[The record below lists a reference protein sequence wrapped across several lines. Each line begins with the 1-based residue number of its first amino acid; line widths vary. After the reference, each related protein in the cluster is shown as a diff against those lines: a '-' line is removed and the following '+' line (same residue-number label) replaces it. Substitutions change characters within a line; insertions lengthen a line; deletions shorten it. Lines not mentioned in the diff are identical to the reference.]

1 MTNETIDQTTTPD
14 QTLNQTDFVPQRFI
28 NNLQAAFIKVD
39 NAVASFDPDQKP
51 IVDKNDRDNRQAFEK
66 ISQLREEYANKAIK
80 NPTKKNQYFSDF
92 INKSNDLINKDNL
105 IAVDSSVDSFKKF
118 GDQRYQIFTSWV
130 SLQKDP
136 SKINTQQIQNFMENI
151 IQPPISDDKEKAE
164 FLRSAKQSFAGII
177 IGNQIRS
184 DEKFMGV
191 FDEFLKA
198 RQEAEKN
205 AEPTGGDWL
214 DIFLSFVFN
223 KKQSSDLKETLHQE
237 PRPDFEQN
245 IATTTTDIQGLPP
258 EARDLLDERGNFS
271 KFTLGDMEMLDVEGV
286 ADKDPNY
293 KFNQLLIHNNAL
305 SSVLMGSHSGI
316 EPEKVSLLYGDNG
329 GPEARHDWNATVG
342 YKNQQGS
349 NVATLINAH
358 LNNGSGLVIAGNENG
373 IKNPSFYLYKQDQ
386 LTGLKQ
392 ALSQEEIQNKV
403 DFMEFLAQNNAKLD
417 NLSEKEKEK
426 FQTEIGNFQKDRK
439 AYLDALG
446 SDHIAFVS
454 KKDPKHLALVTE
466 FGNGEVSYT
475 LKDYGKKQD
484 KALDGETKTTLQGS
498 LKYDGV
504 MFVDY
509 SNFKYTNVSK
519 SPDKGLG
526 ATNGVSHLEANFS
539 KVAVF
544 NLPNLNNLAITNYI
558 RRDLEDKLWAKGLS
572 PQEANKLIKDF
583 LNSNKELVG
592 KVSNFNK
599 AVAEAKNTGNY
610 DEVKKAQKDLEKSL
624 RKRESLEKEVAKK
637 LESRNDNK
645 NRMEAKAQANS
656 QKDKIFALINK
667 EASKEARAA
676 AFDPNLKGV
685 RSELSDKLEN
695 INKNLKDFGKSFDE
709 LKNGKNNDFSKAEET
724 LKALKDSVK
733 DLGINPEWISKIEN
747 LNAALNDFKNGKN
760 KDFSKVTQAKSDLE
774 NSIKDVI
781 INQKITDKVD
791 NLNQAVSETKLT
803 GNFSKVEQALAELK
817 NLSLDLG
824 KNSDLQFVRDGVRGT
839 LVGNGLSKTEATTL
853 TKNFSDI
860 RKELS
865 EKLFGKSN
873 NNNNGLKNN
882 EEPIYAQVNK
892 KKAGQATSPEEPIYA
907 QVARKM
913 SVKIDQLNEA
923 ASAINRKI
931 DRINKIASAGKGV
944 GGFSGAG
951 QSASPEEPIY
961 AQVAKKVSAKIDQLN
976 ESASAI
982 NRKIDRINKI
992 ASAGKGV
999 GGFSGAGQSASPEEP
1014 IYAQVAKKVRAKID
1028 QLNESASAINR
1039 KMDRINKIASAGKG
1053 VGGFRGAGQSASP
1066 EEPIYAQVAKKVRAK
1081 IDQLNESASAI
1092 NRKMDRINKIASA
1105 GKGVGGFSGAG
1116 QSASPEEPL
1125 YAQVAKKVRAKIDQL
1140 NESASAINRKIDR
1153 INKIASAGKGVG
1165 GFRGAGQSAS
1175 PEEPIYAQVAKKV
1188 SAKIDQLN
1196 ESASAINRKM
1206 DRINKIASAGKGVGG
1221 FSGAGQSASPE
1232 EPLYAQVAKKVSA
1245 KIDQLNESA
1254 SAINRK
1260 IDRINKIASAGKG
1273 VGGFSGA
1280 GQSASPEEPLYAQVA
1295 KKVRAKIDQLNESAS
1310 AINRKM
1316 DRINKIAS
1324 AGKGVGGFR
1333 GAGQSASPEEPLYA
1347 QVAKKVSA
1355 KIDQLNESAS
1365 AINRKIDRINKI
1377 ASAGKG
1383 VGGFRGAGQSA
1394 SPEEPLYA
1402 QVAKKV
1408 RAKIDQLNE
1417 SASAINRK
1425 IDRINK
1431 IASAGKGV
1439 GGFRGAGQSASPEE
1453 PLYAQV
1459 AKKVRAKIDQ
1469 LNESASAINR
1479 KIDRINKI
1487 ASAGKG
1493 VGGFSGAGQ
1502 SASPEEPLY
1511 AQVAKKVRAKIDQL
1525 NESASAINRKMD
1537 RINKIASA
1545 GKGVGGFRGAGQSA
1559 SPEEPLY
1566 AQVAKK
1572 VSAKIDQ
1579 LNESASAIN
1588 RKMDRI
1594 NKIASAGKGVGGFR
1608 GAGQSASPEEPIY
1621 AQVAKKVS
1629 AKIDQL
1635 NESASAINRKMD
1647 RINKIASAGKGVG
1660 GFRGAGQSASPEEPL
1675 YAQVAKKVSA
1685 KIDQLNESASAI
1697 NRKIDRIN
1705 KIASAGKGVGGFSGA
1720 GQSASPEE
1728 PIYAQVA
1735 KKVSAKI
1742 DQLNES
1748 ASAINRKIDRINKI
1762 ASAGKGV
1769 GGFSGAGQSASPEP
1783 IYATIDFDEAN
1794 QAGFS
1799 LRRSAAVNDLSK
1811 VGLSREQEL
1820 TRRIGDLNQAVSE
1833 AKAGH
1838 FDKLEQKI
1846 DELKDST
1853 KKNALKLW
1861 VESAKQVP
1869 TGLQAKLD
1877 NYATNSHTRIN
1888 SNVQSGT
1895 INEKATGMLTQKN
1908 PEWLKLVNDKIV
1920 AHNVGSAHLSEY
1932 DKIGFNQKNM
1942 KDYSDSFKFSTKLN
1956 NAVKDIKSSFVQFL
1970 TNTFSTGSYSLMKAN
1985 VEHGVKNTT
1994 KGGFQKS

>member
-1 MTNETIDQTTTPD
+1 MTNETIDQTTTP
-14 QTLNQTDFVPQRFI
+14 NQTDFVPQRFI
-28 NNLQAAFIKVD
+28 NNLQVAFIKVD

-80 NPTKKNQYFSDF
+80 NPAKKNQYFSDF

-105 IAVDSSVDSFKKF
+105 IAVDSSVESFRKF

-136 SKINTQQIQNFMENI
+136 SKINTQQIRNFMENI

-191 FDEFLKA
+191 FDESLKE

-205 AEPTGGDWL
+205 EEPAGGDWL

-223 KKQSSDLKETLHQE
+223 KKQSSDLKETLNQE

-245 IATTTTDIQGLPP
+245 LATTTTDIQGLPP

-305 SSVLMGSHSGI
+305 SSVLMGGHSSI
-316 EPEKVSLLYGDNG
+316 EPEKVSLLHGDNG

-342 YKNQQGS
+342 YKNQQGN

-358 LNNGSGLVIAGNENG
+358 LNNGSGLIIAGNEDG
-373 IKNPSFYLYKQDQ
+373 IKNPSFYLYKEDQ

-392 ALSQEEIQNKV
+392 AMSQEEIQNKV
-403 DFMEFLAQNNAKLD
+403 DFMEFLAKNNAKLD

-426 FQTEIGNFQKDRK
+426 FHTEIENFQKDRK

-446 SDHIAFVS
+446 NDHIAFVS

-466 FGNGEVSYT
+466 FSSGELSYT

-504 MFVDY
+504 MFVNY
-509 SNFKYTNVSK
+509 SNFKYTNASK
-519 SPDKGLG
+519 SPDKGVG
-526 ATNGVSHLEANFS
+526 ATNGVSHLEANLS

-558 RRDLEDKLWAKGLS
+558 RRDLEDKLLAKGLS
-572 PQEANKLIKDF
+572 PQESNKLIKDF
-583 LNSNKELVG
+583 LSSNKEMVG
-592 KVSNFNK
+592 KVLSFNK

-624 RKRESLEKEVAKK
+624 RKREHLEKEVAKK

-781 INQKITDKVD
+781 INQKITDKVN

-803 GNFSKVEQALAELK
+803 GSFSKVEQALAELK

-824 KNSDLQFVRDGVRGT
+824 KNSDLQSVKNSVNGT

-860 RKELS
+860 RKELN
-865 EKLFGKSN
+865 EKLFGNSNN

-892 KKAGQATSPEEPIYA
+892 KKTGQ
-907 QVARKM
+907 V
-913 SVKIDQLNEA
+913 
-923 ASAINRKI
+923 
-931 DRINKIASAGKGV
+931 
-944 GGFSGAG
+944 
-951 QSASPEEPIY
+951 ASPEEPIY

-976 ESASAI
+976 EAT
-982 NRKIDRINKI
+982 
-992 ASAGKGV
+992 
-999 GGFSGAGQSASPEEP
+999 
-1014 IYAQVAKKVRAKID
+1014 
-1028 QLNESASAINR
+1028 
-1039 KMDRINKIASAGKG
+1039 
-1053 VGGFRGAGQSASP
+1053 
-1066 EEPIYAQVAKKVRAK
+1066 
-1081 IDQLNESASAI
+1081 
-1092 NRKMDRINKIASA
+1092 
-1105 GKGVGGFSGAG
+1105 
-1116 QSASPEEPL
+1116 
-1125 YAQVAKKVRAKIDQL
+1125 
-1140 NESASAINRKIDR
+1140 
-1153 INKIASAGKGVG
+1153 
-1165 GFRGAGQSAS
+1165 
-1175 PEEPIYAQVAKKV
+1175 
-1188 SAKIDQLN
+1188 
-1196 ESASAINRKM
+1196 
-1206 DRINKIASAGKGVGG
+1206 
-1221 FSGAGQSASPE
+1221 
-1232 EPLYAQVAKKVSA
+1232 
-1245 KIDQLNESA
+1245 
-1254 SAINRK
+1254 
-1260 IDRINKIASAGKG
+1260 
-1273 VGGFSGA
+1273 
-1280 GQSASPEEPLYAQVA
+1280 
-1295 KKVRAKIDQLNESAS
+1295 
-1310 AINRKM
+1310 
-1316 DRINKIAS
+1316 
-1324 AGKGVGGFR
+1324 
-1333 GAGQSASPEEPLYA
+1333 
-1347 QVAKKVSA
+1347 
-1355 KIDQLNESAS
+1355 
-1365 AINRKIDRINKI
+1365 
-1377 ASAGKG
+1377 
-1383 VGGFRGAGQSA
+1383 
-1394 SPEEPLYA
+1394 
-1402 QVAKKV
+1402 
-1408 RAKIDQLNE
+1408 
-1417 SASAINRK
+1417 
-1425 IDRINK
+1425 
-1431 IASAGKGV
+1431 
-1439 GGFRGAGQSASPEE
+1439 
-1453 PLYAQV
+1453 
-1459 AKKVRAKIDQ
+1459 
-1469 LNESASAINR
+1469 
-1479 KIDRINKI
+1479 
-1487 ASAGKG
+1487 
-1493 VGGFSGAGQ
+1493 
-1502 SASPEEPLY
+1502 
-1511 AQVAKKVRAKIDQL
+1511 
-1525 NESASAINRKMD
+1525 
-1537 RINKIASA
+1537 
-1545 GKGVGGFRGAGQSA
+1545 
-1559 SPEEPLY
+1559 
-1566 AQVAKK
+1566 
-1572 VSAKIDQ
+1572 
-1579 LNESASAIN
+1579 
-1588 RKMDRI
+1588 
-1594 NKIASAGKGVGGFR
+1594 
-1608 GAGQSASPEEPIY
+1608 
-1621 AQVAKKVS
+1621 
-1629 AKIDQL
+1629 
-1635 NESASAINRKMD
+1635 
-1647 RINKIASAGKGVG
+1647 
-1660 GFRGAGQSASPEEPL
+1660 
-1675 YAQVAKKVSA
+1675 
-1685 KIDQLNESASAI
+1685 
-1697 NRKIDRIN
+1697 
-1705 KIASAGKGVGGFSGA
+1705 
-1720 GQSASPEE
+1720 
-1728 PIYAQVA
+1728 
-1735 KKVSAKI
+1735 
-1742 DQLNES
+1742 
-1748 ASAINRKIDRINKI
+1748 SAINRKIDRINKI

-1794 QAGFS
+1794 QAGFP
-1799 LRRSAAVNDLSK
+1799 LRRSAGVNDLSK
-1811 VGLSREQEL
+1811 VGLSREEEL

-1838 FDKLEQKI
+1838 FDNLEQKI

-1888 SNVQSGT
+1888 SNVQNGA
-1895 INEKATGMLTQKN
+1895 INERATGMLTQKN

-1920 AHNVGSAHLSEY
+1920 AHNVGSTNLSEY

-1970 TNTFSTGSYSLMKAN
+1970 TNAFSTGSYSLAKA
-1985 VEHGVKNTT
+1985 ELGVKNINT
-1994 KGGFQKS
+1994 KNGFQKS

>member
-14 QTLNQTDFVPQRFI
+14 QTLNPTDFVPQRFI
-28 NNLQAAFIKVD
+28 NNLQVAFLKVD
-39 NAVASFDPDQKP
+39 NAVASYDPDQKP

-136 SKINTQQIQNFMENI
+136 SKINTQQIQNFMENV

-184 DEKFMGV
+184 DQKFMGV
-191 FDEFLKA
+191 FDESLKA

-205 AEPTGGDWL
+205 TEPAGDWL

-245 IATTTTDIQGLPP
+245 LATTTTDIQGLPP

-305 SSVLMGSHSGI
+305 SSVLMGGHSSI

-342 YKNQQGS
+342 YKDQQGN

-358 LNNGSGLVIAGNENG
+358 LNNGSGLIIAGNENG
-373 IKNPSFYLYKQDQ
+373 IKNPSFYLYKEDQ

-392 ALSQEEIQNKV
+392 AMSQEEIQNKV
-403 DFMEFLAQNNAKLD
+403 DFMEFLTKNNAKLD

-426 FQTEIGNFQKDRK
+426 FQTEIENFQKDRK

-446 SDHIAFVS
+446 NDHIAFVS
-454 KKDPKHLALVTE
+454 KKDSKHLALITE

-484 KALDGETKTTLQGS
+484 KALDGEVKTTLQGS
-498 LKYDGV
+498 LKYDGM

-509 SNFKYTNVSK
+509 SNFKYTNASK
-519 SPDKGLG
+519 SPDKGVG

-558 RRDLEDKLWAKGLS
+558 RRDLEDKLWTKGLS

-583 LNSNKELVG
+583 LNSNKELVQ
-592 KVSNFNK
+592 KVSNFNQ

-624 RKRESLEKEVAKK
+624 RKREHLEKEVAKK

-667 EASKEARAA
+667 EASKEARAV

-724 LKALKDSVK
+724 LKTLKDSVK

-760 KDFSKVTQAKSDLE
+760 NDFSKVTQAKSDLE

-781 INQKITDKVD
+781 INQKITDKVE

-803 GNFSKVEQALAELK
+803 GDFSKVEQALAELK
-817 NLSLDLG
+817 NLSLDQKNESFNVG
-824 KNSDLQFVRDGVRGT
+824 KNSDLQSVRDSVRGT
-839 LVGNGLSKTEATTL
+839 LVGNGLSKTEATKL
-853 TKNFSDI
+853 SKNFSDI

-873 NNNNGLKNN
+873 SNGLKNN

-892 KKAGQATSPEEPIYA
+892 KKTGQAANPEEPIYA
-907 QVARKM
+907 QVAKKV
-913 SVKIDQLNEA
+913 SAKIDQLNEA
-923 ASAINRKI
+923 TSKINAKI

-951 QSASPEEPIY
+951 
-961 AQVAKKVSAKIDQLN
+961 
-976 ESASAI
+976 
-982 NRKIDRINKI
+982 R
-992 ASAGKGV
+992 
-999 GGFSGAGQSASPEEP
+999 
-1014 IYAQVAKKVRAKID
+1014 
-1028 QLNESASAINR
+1028 
-1039 KMDRINKIASAGKG
+1039 
-1053 VGGFRGAGQSASP
+1053 
-1066 EEPIYAQVAKKVRAK
+1066 
-1081 IDQLNESASAI
+1081 
-1092 NRKMDRINKIASA
+1092 
-1105 GKGVGGFSGAG
+1105 
-1116 QSASPEEPL
+1116 
-1125 YAQVAKKVRAKIDQL
+1125 
-1140 NESASAINRKIDR
+1140 
-1153 INKIASAGKGVG
+1153 
-1165 GFRGAGQSAS
+1165 
-1175 PEEPIYAQVAKKV
+1175 
-1188 SAKIDQLN
+1188 
-1196 ESASAINRKM
+1196 
-1206 DRINKIASAGKGVGG
+1206 
-1221 FSGAGQSASPE
+1221 
-1232 EPLYAQVAKKVSA
+1232 
-1245 KIDQLNESA
+1245 
-1254 SAINRK
+1254 
-1260 IDRINKIASAGKG
+1260 
-1273 VGGFSGA
+1273 
-1280 GQSASPEEPLYAQVA
+1280 
-1295 KKVRAKIDQLNESAS
+1295 
-1310 AINRKM
+1310 
-1316 DRINKIAS
+1316 
-1324 AGKGVGGFR
+1324 
-1333 GAGQSASPEEPLYA
+1333 
-1347 QVAKKVSA
+1347 
-1355 KIDQLNESAS
+1355 
-1365 AINRKIDRINKI
+1365 
-1377 ASAGKG
+1377 
-1383 VGGFRGAGQSA
+1383 
-1394 SPEEPLYA
+1394 
-1402 QVAKKV
+1402 
-1408 RAKIDQLNE
+1408 
-1417 SASAINRK
+1417 
-1425 IDRINK
+1425 
-1431 IASAGKGV
+1431 
-1439 GGFRGAGQSASPEE
+1439 
-1453 PLYAQV
+1453 
-1459 AKKVRAKIDQ
+1459 
-1469 LNESASAINR
+1469 
-1479 KIDRINKI
+1479 
-1487 ASAGKG
+1487 
-1493 VGGFSGAGQ
+1493 
-1502 SASPEEPLY
+1502 
-1511 AQVAKKVRAKIDQL
+1511 
-1525 NESASAINRKMD
+1525 
-1537 RINKIASA
+1537 
-1545 GKGVGGFRGAGQSA
+1545 
-1559 SPEEPLY
+1559 
-1566 AQVAKK
+1566 
-1572 VSAKIDQ
+1572 
-1579 LNESASAIN
+1579 
-1588 RKMDRI
+1588 
-1594 NKIASAGKGVGGFR
+1594 
-1608 GAGQSASPEEPIY
+1608 
-1621 AQVAKKVS
+1621 
-1629 AKIDQL
+1629 
-1635 NESASAINRKMD
+1635 
-1647 RINKIASAGKGVG
+1647 
-1660 GFRGAGQSASPEEPL
+1660 
-1675 YAQVAKKVSA
+1675 
-1685 KIDQLNESASAI
+1685 
-1697 NRKIDRIN
+1697 
-1705 KIASAGKGVGGFSGA
+1705 
-1720 GQSASPEE
+1720 
-1728 PIYAQVA
+1728 
-1735 KKVSAKI
+1735 
-1742 DQLNES
+1742 
-1748 ASAINRKIDRINKI
+1748 
-1762 ASAGKGV
+1762 
-1769 GGFSGAGQSASPEP
+1769 SASPEP

-1794 QAGFS
+1794 QAGFP
-1799 LRRSAAVNDLSK
+1799 LRRYAAVNDLSK

-1820 TRRIGDLNQAVSE
+1820 TRRIGDLSQAVSE
-1833 AKAGH
+1833 AKIGH

-1853 KKNALKLW
+1853 KNNASKLW

-1888 SNVQSGT
+1888 SNVQGGT
-1895 INEKATGMLTQKN
+1895 INEGATGMLTQKN

-1970 TNTFSTGSYSLMKAN
+1970 TNTFSQGSYNLMKAN
-1985 VEHGVKNTT
+1985 VEHGVKNINT
-1994 KGGFQKS
+1994 KSGFQKS

>member
-14 QTLNQTDFVPQRFI
+14 QTLNPTDFVPQRFI
-28 NNLQAAFIKVD
+28 NNLQVAFLKVD
-39 NAVASFDPDQKP
+39 EAVASFDPDQKP

-80 NPTKKNQYFSDF
+80 NPAKKNQYFSDF

-136 SKINTQQIQNFMENI
+136 SKINTQQIRNFMENI

-184 DEKFMGV
+184 DQKFMGV
-191 FDEFLKA
+191 FDESLKE

-205 AEPTGGDWL
+205 AEPAGDWL

-245 IATTTTDIQGLPP
+245 LATTTTDIQGLPP

-305 SSVLMGSHSGI
+305 SSVLMGGHSNI

-342 YKNQQGS
+342 YKDQQGS

-358 LNNGSGLVIAGNENG
+358 LNNGSGLIIAGNEDG
-373 IKNPSFYLYKQDQ
+373 IKNPSFYLYKEDQ

-392 ALSQEEIQNKV
+392 AMSQEEIQNKV
-403 DFMEFLAQNNAKLD
+403 DFMEFLAKNNAKLD

-426 FQTEIGNFQKDRK
+426 FQTEIEYFQKDRK

-446 SDHIAFVS
+446 NDHVAFVS

-484 KALDGETKTTLQGS
+484 KALDGEVKTTLQGS

-509 SNFKYTNVSK
+509 SNFKYTNASK
-519 SPDKGLG
+519 SPDKGVS

-558 RRDLEDKLWAKGLS
+558 RRDLEGKLWAKGLS

-592 KVSNFNK
+592 KVSNFNQ

-624 RKRESLEKEVAKK
+624 RKREHLEKEVAKK

-667 EASKEARAA
+667 EASKEARAV
-676 AFDPNLKGV
+676 AFDPNLKGI

-695 INKNLKDFGKSFDE
+695 INKNLKDFGKSFDDF
-709 LKNGKNNDFSKAEET
+709 KNGKNNDFSKAEET

-760 KDFSKVTQAKSDLE
+760 NDFSKVTQAKSDLE

-781 INQKITDKVD
+781 INQKITDKVE

-803 GNFSKVEQALAELK
+803 GDFSKVEQALAELK
-817 NLSLDLG
+817 NLSLDQKNESFNVG
-824 KNSDLQFVRDGVRGT
+824 KNSDLQSVRDSVRGT
-839 LVGNGLSKTEATTL
+839 LVGNGLSKTEATKL
-853 TKNFSDI
+853 SKNFSDI

-873 NNNNGLKNN
+873 NNSNGLKNN

-892 KKAGQATSPEEPIYA
+892 KKTGQVASPEEPIYA
-907 QVARKM
+907 QVAKKV
-913 SVKIDQLNEA
+913 SAKIDQLNEA
-923 ASAINRKI
+923 TSAINRKI

-951 QSASPEEPIY
+951 
-961 AQVAKKVSAKIDQLN
+961 
-976 ESASAI
+976 
-982 NRKIDRINKI
+982 R
-992 ASAGKGV
+992 
-999 GGFSGAGQSASPEEP
+999 
-1014 IYAQVAKKVRAKID
+1014 
-1028 QLNESASAINR
+1028 
-1039 KMDRINKIASAGKG
+1039 
-1053 VGGFRGAGQSASP
+1053 
-1066 EEPIYAQVAKKVRAK
+1066 
-1081 IDQLNESASAI
+1081 
-1092 NRKMDRINKIASA
+1092 
-1105 GKGVGGFSGAG
+1105 
-1116 QSASPEEPL
+1116 
-1125 YAQVAKKVRAKIDQL
+1125 
-1140 NESASAINRKIDR
+1140 
-1153 INKIASAGKGVG
+1153 
-1165 GFRGAGQSAS
+1165 
-1175 PEEPIYAQVAKKV
+1175 
-1188 SAKIDQLN
+1188 
-1196 ESASAINRKM
+1196 
-1206 DRINKIASAGKGVGG
+1206 
-1221 FSGAGQSASPE
+1221 
-1232 EPLYAQVAKKVSA
+1232 
-1245 KIDQLNESA
+1245 
-1254 SAINRK
+1254 
-1260 IDRINKIASAGKG
+1260 
-1273 VGGFSGA
+1273 
-1280 GQSASPEEPLYAQVA
+1280 
-1295 KKVRAKIDQLNESAS
+1295 
-1310 AINRKM
+1310 
-1316 DRINKIAS
+1316 
-1324 AGKGVGGFR
+1324 
-1333 GAGQSASPEEPLYA
+1333 
-1347 QVAKKVSA
+1347 
-1355 KIDQLNESAS
+1355 
-1365 AINRKIDRINKI
+1365 
-1377 ASAGKG
+1377 
-1383 VGGFRGAGQSA
+1383 
-1394 SPEEPLYA
+1394 
-1402 QVAKKV
+1402 
-1408 RAKIDQLNE
+1408 
-1417 SASAINRK
+1417 
-1425 IDRINK
+1425 
-1431 IASAGKGV
+1431 
-1439 GGFRGAGQSASPEE
+1439 
-1453 PLYAQV
+1453 
-1459 AKKVRAKIDQ
+1459 
-1469 LNESASAINR
+1469 
-1479 KIDRINKI
+1479 
-1487 ASAGKG
+1487 
-1493 VGGFSGAGQ
+1493 
-1502 SASPEEPLY
+1502 
-1511 AQVAKKVRAKIDQL
+1511 
-1525 NESASAINRKMD
+1525 
-1537 RINKIASA
+1537 
-1545 GKGVGGFRGAGQSA
+1545 
-1559 SPEEPLY
+1559 
-1566 AQVAKK
+1566 
-1572 VSAKIDQ
+1572 
-1579 LNESASAIN
+1579 
-1588 RKMDRI
+1588 
-1594 NKIASAGKGVGGFR
+1594 
-1608 GAGQSASPEEPIY
+1608 
-1621 AQVAKKVS
+1621 
-1629 AKIDQL
+1629 
-1635 NESASAINRKMD
+1635 
-1647 RINKIASAGKGVG
+1647 
-1660 GFRGAGQSASPEEPL
+1660 
-1675 YAQVAKKVSA
+1675 
-1685 KIDQLNESASAI
+1685 
-1697 NRKIDRIN
+1697 
-1705 KIASAGKGVGGFSGA
+1705 
-1720 GQSASPEE
+1720 
-1728 PIYAQVA
+1728 
-1735 KKVSAKI
+1735 
-1742 DQLNES
+1742 
-1748 ASAINRKIDRINKI
+1748 
-1762 ASAGKGV
+1762 
-1769 GGFSGAGQSASPEP
+1769 SASPEP

-1853 KKNALKLW
+1853 KKNAVKLW

-1888 SNVQSGT
+1888 SNVKNGT
-1895 INEKATGMLTQKN
+1895 INEKVTGMLTQKN
-1908 PEWLKLVNDKIV
+1908 PEWLKLLNDKIV
-1920 AHNVGSAHLSEY
+1920 AHNVGSTPLSEY

-1956 NAVKDIKSSFVQFL
+1956 NAVKDIKSNFVQFL
-1970 TNTFSTGSYSLMKAN
+1970 TNAFSQGSYNLMKAN
-1985 VEHGVKNTT
+1985 VELGVKNTNT

>member
-14 QTLNQTDFVPQRFI
+14 QTPNQTDFVPQRFI
-28 NNLQAAFIKVD
+28 NNLQVAFIKVD

-80 NPTKKNQYFSDF
+80 NPAKKNQYFSDF

-105 IAVDSSVDSFKKF
+105 IAVDSSVESFRKF
-118 GDQRYQIFTSWV
+118 GDQRYQNFTSWV

-136 SKINTQQIQNFMENI
+136 SKINTQQIRNFMENI

-184 DEKFMGV
+184 DQKFMGV
-191 FDEFLKA
+191 FDESLKE

-205 AEPTGGDWL
+205 AEPAGGDWL

-245 IATTTTDIQGLPP
+245 LATTTTDIQGLPP
-258 EARDLLDERGNFS
+258 EARDLLDERGNFF
-271 KFTLGDMEMLDVEGV
+271 KFTLGDVEMLDVEGV

-305 SSVLMGSHSGI
+305 SSVLMGGHSSI

-342 YKNQQGS
+342 YKDQQGS

-358 LNNGSGLVIAGNENG
+358 LHNGSGLIIAGNENG
-373 IKNPSFYLYKQDQ
+373 IKNPSFYLYKEDQ

-392 ALSQEEIQNKV
+392 AMSQEEIQNKV
-403 DFMEFLAQNNAKLD
+403 DFMEFLAKNNAKLD

-426 FQTEIGNFQKDRK
+426 FQTEIENFQKDRK

-446 SDHIAFVS
+446 NDHVAFVS

-484 KALDGETKTTLQGS
+484 KALDGETKTTLQGN

-509 SNFKYTNVSK
+509 SNFKYTNASK
-519 SPDKGLG
+519 SPDKGVG

-544 NLPNLNNLAITNYI
+544 NLPDLNNLAITNYI

-572 PQEANKLIKDF
+572 PQESNKLIKDF
-583 LNSNKELVG
+583 LNSNKEMVG

-624 RKRESLEKEVAKK
+624 RKREHLEKEVAKK

-676 AFDPNLKGV
+676 AFDPNLKGI

-709 LKNGKNNDFSKAEET
+709 LKNGKNKDFSKAEET

-760 KDFSKVTQAKSDLE
+760 KDFSKVAQAKSDLE

-803 GNFSKVEQALAELK
+803 GDFSKVEQALAELK
-817 NLSLDLG
+817 SLSLDQKNESFNVG
-824 KNSDLQFVRDGVRGT
+824 KNSDLQSVRDSVRGT

-853 TKNFSDI
+853 SKNFSDI
-860 RKELS
+860 RKELN
-865 EKLFGKSN
+865 EKLFGNSN

-882 EEPIYAQVNK
+882 TEPIYAQVNK
-892 KKAGQATSPEEPIYA
+892 KKTGQATSPEEPIYA
-907 QVARKM
+907 QVAKKV
-913 SVKIDQLNEA
+913 SAKIDQLNKA
-923 ASAINRKI
+923 TSAINRKI

-951 QSASPEEPIY
+951 
-961 AQVAKKVSAKIDQLN
+961 
-976 ESASAI
+976 
-982 NRKIDRINKI
+982 R
-992 ASAGKGV
+992 
-999 GGFSGAGQSASPEEP
+999 
-1014 IYAQVAKKVRAKID
+1014 
-1028 QLNESASAINR
+1028 
-1039 KMDRINKIASAGKG
+1039 
-1053 VGGFRGAGQSASP
+1053 
-1066 EEPIYAQVAKKVRAK
+1066 
-1081 IDQLNESASAI
+1081 
-1092 NRKMDRINKIASA
+1092 
-1105 GKGVGGFSGAG
+1105 
-1116 QSASPEEPL
+1116 
-1125 YAQVAKKVRAKIDQL
+1125 
-1140 NESASAINRKIDR
+1140 
-1153 INKIASAGKGVG
+1153 
-1165 GFRGAGQSAS
+1165 
-1175 PEEPIYAQVAKKV
+1175 
-1188 SAKIDQLN
+1188 
-1196 ESASAINRKM
+1196 
-1206 DRINKIASAGKGVGG
+1206 
-1221 FSGAGQSASPE
+1221 
-1232 EPLYAQVAKKVSA
+1232 
-1245 KIDQLNESA
+1245 
-1254 SAINRK
+1254 
-1260 IDRINKIASAGKG
+1260 
-1273 VGGFSGA
+1273 
-1280 GQSASPEEPLYAQVA
+1280 
-1295 KKVRAKIDQLNESAS
+1295 
-1310 AINRKM
+1310 
-1316 DRINKIAS
+1316 
-1324 AGKGVGGFR
+1324 
-1333 GAGQSASPEEPLYA
+1333 
-1347 QVAKKVSA
+1347 
-1355 KIDQLNESAS
+1355 
-1365 AINRKIDRINKI
+1365 
-1377 ASAGKG
+1377 
-1383 VGGFRGAGQSA
+1383 
-1394 SPEEPLYA
+1394 
-1402 QVAKKV
+1402 
-1408 RAKIDQLNE
+1408 
-1417 SASAINRK
+1417 
-1425 IDRINK
+1425 
-1431 IASAGKGV
+1431 
-1439 GGFRGAGQSASPEE
+1439 
-1453 PLYAQV
+1453 
-1459 AKKVRAKIDQ
+1459 
-1469 LNESASAINR
+1469 
-1479 KIDRINKI
+1479 
-1487 ASAGKG
+1487 
-1493 VGGFSGAGQ
+1493 
-1502 SASPEEPLY
+1502 
-1511 AQVAKKVRAKIDQL
+1511 
-1525 NESASAINRKMD
+1525 
-1537 RINKIASA
+1537 
-1545 GKGVGGFRGAGQSA
+1545 
-1559 SPEEPLY
+1559 
-1566 AQVAKK
+1566 
-1572 VSAKIDQ
+1572 
-1579 LNESASAIN
+1579 
-1588 RKMDRI
+1588 
-1594 NKIASAGKGVGGFR
+1594 
-1608 GAGQSASPEEPIY
+1608 
-1621 AQVAKKVS
+1621 
-1629 AKIDQL
+1629 
-1635 NESASAINRKMD
+1635 
-1647 RINKIASAGKGVG
+1647 
-1660 GFRGAGQSASPEEPL
+1660 
-1675 YAQVAKKVSA
+1675 
-1685 KIDQLNESASAI
+1685 
-1697 NRKIDRIN
+1697 
-1705 KIASAGKGVGGFSGA
+1705 
-1720 GQSASPEE
+1720 
-1728 PIYAQVA
+1728 
-1735 KKVSAKI
+1735 
-1742 DQLNES
+1742 
-1748 ASAINRKIDRINKI
+1748 
-1762 ASAGKGV
+1762 
-1769 GGFSGAGQSASPEP
+1769 SASPEP
-1783 IYATIDFDEAN
+1783 IYATIDFDETN

-1799 LRRSAAVNDLSK
+1799 LRRYAAVDDLSK

-1833 AKAGH
+1833 AKTGH
-1838 FDKLEQKI
+1838 FGSLEQKI

-1869 TGLQAKLD
+1869 ISLQAKLD

-1888 SNVQSGT
+1888 SNVHNGT

-1942 KDYSDSFKFSTKLN
+1942 KGYSDSFKFSTKLN
-1956 NAVKDIKSSFVQFL
+1956 NAVKDIKSGFVQFL

-1994 KGGFQKS
+1994 KSGFQKS

>member
-14 QTLNQTDFVPQRFI
+14 QTPNQTDFVPQRFI
-28 NNLQAAFIKVD
+28 NNLQVAFIKVD
-39 NAVASFDPDQKP
+39 NAVSSFDPDQKP

-80 NPTKKNQYFSDF
+80 NPAKKSQYFSDF

-105 IAVDSSVDSFKKF
+105 IAVDSSVESFKKF

-136 SKINTQQIQNFMENI
+136 SKINTQQIRNFMENI

-177 IGNQIRS
+177 IGNQIQS
-184 DEKFMGV
+184 DQKFMGV
-191 FDEFLKA
+191 FDESLKA

-205 AEPTGGDWL
+205 AEPAGGDWL

-223 KKQSSDLKETLHQE
+223 KKQSSDLKETLNQE

-245 IATTTTDIQGLPP
+245 LATTTTDIQGLPP
-258 EARDLLDERGNFS
+258 EARDLLDERGNFF
-271 KFTLGDMEMLDVEGV
+271 KFTLGDVEMLDVEGV

-305 SSVLMGSHSGI
+305 SSVLMGSHSNI

-349 NVATLINAH
+349 NVATLVNAH
-358 LNNGSGLVIAGNENG
+358 LNNGSGLIIAGNENG
-373 IKNPSFYLYKQDQ
+373 IKNPSFYLYKEDQ
-386 LTGLKQ
+386 LTGSQQ

-426 FQTEIGNFQKDRK
+426 FQTEIKDFQKDRK

-446 SDHIAFVS
+446 NDHIAFVS

-504 MFVDY
+504 MFVNY
-509 SNFKYTNVSK
+509 SNFKYTNASK
-519 SPDKGLG
+519 SPNKGVG

-572 PQEANKLIKDF
+572 SQEANKLIKDF
-583 LNSNKELVG
+583 LNSNKEMVG

-624 RKRESLEKEVAKK
+624 RKREHLEKEVAKK

-656 QKDKIFALINK
+656 QKDKIFALINQ
-667 EASKEARAA
+667 EASKEARVA

-709 LKNGKNNDFSKAEET
+709 LKNGKNDFSKAEET
-724 LKALKDSVK
+724 LKVLKDSVK

-760 KDFSKVTQAKSDLE
+760 NDFSKVTQAKSDLE

-803 GNFSKVEQALAELK
+803 GDFSKVEQALAELK
-817 NLSLDLG
+817 SLSLDQKNESFNVG
-824 KNSDLQFVRDGVRGT
+824 KNSDLQSVRDSVRGT
-839 LVGNGLSKTEATTL
+839 LVGNGLSKTEATKL
-853 TKNFSDI
+853 SKNFSDI
-860 RKELS
+860 RKELN
-865 EKLFGKSN
+865 EKLFGNSN
-873 NNNNGLKNN
+873 NNNNGLKNS

-907 QVARKM
+907 QVAKKV
-913 SVKIDQLNEA
+913 SAKIDQLNEA
-923 ASAINRKI
+923 TSAINRKI

-951 QSASPEEPIY
+951 RSASPE
-961 AQVAKKVSAKIDQLN
+961 
-976 ESASAI
+976 
-982 NRKIDRINKI
+982 
-992 ASAGKGV
+992 
-999 GGFSGAGQSASPEEP
+999 
-1014 IYAQVAKKVRAKID
+1014 
-1028 QLNESASAINR
+1028 
-1039 KMDRINKIASAGKG
+1039 
-1053 VGGFRGAGQSASP
+1053 
-1066 EEPIYAQVAKKVRAK
+1066 
-1081 IDQLNESASAI
+1081 
-1092 NRKMDRINKIASA
+1092 
-1105 GKGVGGFSGAG
+1105 
-1116 QSASPEEPL
+1116 
-1125 YAQVAKKVRAKIDQL
+1125 
-1140 NESASAINRKIDR
+1140 
-1153 INKIASAGKGVG
+1153 
-1165 GFRGAGQSAS
+1165 
-1175 PEEPIYAQVAKKV
+1175 
-1188 SAKIDQLN
+1188 
-1196 ESASAINRKM
+1196 
-1206 DRINKIASAGKGVGG
+1206 
-1221 FSGAGQSASPE
+1221 
-1232 EPLYAQVAKKVSA
+1232 
-1245 KIDQLNESA
+1245 
-1254 SAINRK
+1254 
-1260 IDRINKIASAGKG
+1260 
-1273 VGGFSGA
+1273 
-1280 GQSASPEEPLYAQVA
+1280 
-1295 KKVRAKIDQLNESAS
+1295 
-1310 AINRKM
+1310 
-1316 DRINKIAS
+1316 
-1324 AGKGVGGFR
+1324 
-1333 GAGQSASPEEPLYA
+1333 
-1347 QVAKKVSA
+1347 
-1355 KIDQLNESAS
+1355 
-1365 AINRKIDRINKI
+1365 
-1377 ASAGKG
+1377 
-1383 VGGFRGAGQSA
+1383 
-1394 SPEEPLYA
+1394 
-1402 QVAKKV
+1402 
-1408 RAKIDQLNE
+1408 
-1417 SASAINRK
+1417 
-1425 IDRINK
+1425 
-1431 IASAGKGV
+1431 
-1439 GGFRGAGQSASPEE
+1439 
-1453 PLYAQV
+1453 
-1459 AKKVRAKIDQ
+1459 
-1469 LNESASAINR
+1469 
-1479 KIDRINKI
+1479 
-1487 ASAGKG
+1487 
-1493 VGGFSGAGQ
+1493 
-1502 SASPEEPLY
+1502 
-1511 AQVAKKVRAKIDQL
+1511 
-1525 NESASAINRKMD
+1525 
-1537 RINKIASA
+1537 
-1545 GKGVGGFRGAGQSA
+1545 
-1559 SPEEPLY
+1559 
-1566 AQVAKK
+1566 
-1572 VSAKIDQ
+1572 
-1579 LNESASAIN
+1579 
-1588 RKMDRI
+1588 
-1594 NKIASAGKGVGGFR
+1594 
-1608 GAGQSASPEEPIY
+1608 
-1621 AQVAKKVS
+1621 
-1629 AKIDQL
+1629 
-1635 NESASAINRKMD
+1635 
-1647 RINKIASAGKGVG
+1647 
-1660 GFRGAGQSASPEEPL
+1660 
-1675 YAQVAKKVSA
+1675 
-1685 KIDQLNESASAI
+1685 
-1697 NRKIDRIN
+1697 
-1705 KIASAGKGVGGFSGA
+1705 
-1720 GQSASPEE
+1720 
-1728 PIYAQVA
+1728 
-1735 KKVSAKI
+1735 
-1742 DQLNES
+1742 
-1748 ASAINRKIDRINKI
+1748 
-1762 ASAGKGV
+1762 
-1769 GGFSGAGQSASPEP
+1769 EP

-1794 QAGFS
+1794 QAGFP
-1799 LRRSAAVNDLSK
+1799 LRRSVAVNDLSK

-1833 AKAGH
+1833 AKTGH
-1838 FDKLEQKI
+1838 FGNLEQKI

-1861 VESAKQVP
+1861 IESAKQVP
-1869 TGLQAKLD
+1869 TSLQAKLD

-1888 SNVQSGT
+1888 SNVQSGA

-1908 PEWLKLVNDKIV
+1908 PEWLKLVNDEIV

-1970 TNTFSTGSYSLMKAN
+1970 TNTFSQGSYNLMKAN
-1985 VEHGVKNTT
+1985 VELGVKNTNT

>member
-1 MTNETIDQTTTPD
+1 MTNETIDQTITPD
-14 QTLNQTDFVPQRFI
+14 QTPNQTDFVPQRFI
-28 NNLQAAFIKVD
+28 NNLQVAFLKVD

-80 NPTKKNQYFSDF
+80 NPAKKNQYFSDF

-136 SKINTQQIQNFMENI
+136 SEINTQQIQNFMENI

-191 FDEFLKA
+191 FDESLKE

-205 AEPTGGDWL
+205 AEPAGGDWL

-245 IATTTTDIQGLPP
+245 LATTTTDIQGLPP
-258 EARDLLDERGNFS
+258 EARDLLDERGNFF

-305 SSVLMGSHSGI
+305 SSVLMGSHSNI

-342 YKNQQGS
+342 YKNQQGN

-358 LNNGSGLVIAGNENG
+358 LNNGSGLVIAGNEDG
-373 IKNPSFYLYKQDQ
+373 IKNPSFYLYKEDQ

-392 ALSQEEIQNKV
+392 AMSQEEIQNKV
-403 DFMEFLAQNNAKLD
+403 DFMEFLARNNAKLD

-426 FQTEIGNFQKDRK
+426 FQTEIENFQKDRK

-446 SDHIAFVS
+446 NDHIAFVS

-504 MFVDY
+504 MFVNY
-509 SNFKYTNVSK
+509 SNFKYTNASK
-519 SPDKGLG
+519 SPDKGVG

-583 LNSNKELVG
+583 LNSNKEMVG

-610 DEVKKAQKDLEKSL
+610 DGVKKAQKDLEKSI
-624 RKRESLEKEVAKK
+624 RKREHLEKEVAKK

-685 RSELSDKLEN
+685 RSELSDRLEN

-709 LKNGKNNDFSKAEET
+709 LKNGTNNDFSKAEET

-791 NLNQAVSETKLT
+791 NLNQAVSEAKLT
-803 GNFSKVEQALAELK
+803 GDFSKVEQALAELK
-817 NLSLDLG
+817 NLSLDQKNESFNVG
-824 KNSDLQFVRDGVRGT
+824 KNSDLQSVKNSVNGI
-839 LVGNGLSKTEATTL
+839 LVGNGLSKTEATRL
-853 TKNFSDI
+853 SKNFSDI
-860 RKELS
+860 RKELN
-865 EKLFGKSN
+865 EKLFGNSN
-873 NNNNGLKNN
+873 NNNNGLKNST
-882 EEPIYAQVNK
+882 EPIYAKVNK
-892 KKAGQATSPEEPIYA
+892 KKAGQA
-907 QVARKM
+907 
-913 SVKIDQLNEA
+913 
-923 ASAINRKI
+923 
-931 DRINKIASAGKGV
+931 
-944 GGFSGAG
+944 
-951 QSASPEEPIY
+951 ASPEEPIY

-976 ESASAI
+976 EAT
-982 NRKIDRINKI
+982 
-992 ASAGKGV
+992 
-999 GGFSGAGQSASPEEP
+999 
-1014 IYAQVAKKVRAKID
+1014 
-1028 QLNESASAINR
+1028 
-1039 KMDRINKIASAGKG
+1039 
-1053 VGGFRGAGQSASP
+1053 
-1066 EEPIYAQVAKKVRAK
+1066 
-1081 IDQLNESASAI
+1081 
-1092 NRKMDRINKIASA
+1092 
-1105 GKGVGGFSGAG
+1105 
-1116 QSASPEEPL
+1116 
-1125 YAQVAKKVRAKIDQL
+1125 
-1140 NESASAINRKIDR
+1140 
-1153 INKIASAGKGVG
+1153 
-1165 GFRGAGQSAS
+1165 
-1175 PEEPIYAQVAKKV
+1175 
-1188 SAKIDQLN
+1188 
-1196 ESASAINRKM
+1196 
-1206 DRINKIASAGKGVGG
+1206 
-1221 FSGAGQSASPE
+1221 
-1232 EPLYAQVAKKVSA
+1232 
-1245 KIDQLNESA
+1245 
-1254 SAINRK
+1254 
-1260 IDRINKIASAGKG
+1260 
-1273 VGGFSGA
+1273 
-1280 GQSASPEEPLYAQVA
+1280 
-1295 KKVRAKIDQLNESAS
+1295 
-1310 AINRKM
+1310 
-1316 DRINKIAS
+1316 
-1324 AGKGVGGFR
+1324 
-1333 GAGQSASPEEPLYA
+1333 
-1347 QVAKKVSA
+1347 
-1355 KIDQLNESAS
+1355 
-1365 AINRKIDRINKI
+1365 
-1377 ASAGKG
+1377 
-1383 VGGFRGAGQSA
+1383 
-1394 SPEEPLYA
+1394 
-1402 QVAKKV
+1402 
-1408 RAKIDQLNE
+1408 
-1417 SASAINRK
+1417 
-1425 IDRINK
+1425 
-1431 IASAGKGV
+1431 
-1439 GGFRGAGQSASPEE
+1439 
-1453 PLYAQV
+1453 
-1459 AKKVRAKIDQ
+1459 
-1469 LNESASAINR
+1469 
-1479 KIDRINKI
+1479 
-1487 ASAGKG
+1487 
-1493 VGGFSGAGQ
+1493 
-1502 SASPEEPLY
+1502 
-1511 AQVAKKVRAKIDQL
+1511 
-1525 NESASAINRKMD
+1525 
-1537 RINKIASA
+1537 
-1545 GKGVGGFRGAGQSA
+1545 
-1559 SPEEPLY
+1559 
-1566 AQVAKK
+1566 
-1572 VSAKIDQ
+1572 
-1579 LNESASAIN
+1579 
-1588 RKMDRI
+1588 
-1594 NKIASAGKGVGGFR
+1594 
-1608 GAGQSASPEEPIY
+1608 
-1621 AQVAKKVS
+1621 
-1629 AKIDQL
+1629 
-1635 NESASAINRKMD
+1635 
-1647 RINKIASAGKGVG
+1647 
-1660 GFRGAGQSASPEEPL
+1660 
-1675 YAQVAKKVSA
+1675 
-1685 KIDQLNESASAI
+1685 
-1697 NRKIDRIN
+1697 
-1705 KIASAGKGVGGFSGA
+1705 
-1720 GQSASPEE
+1720 
-1728 PIYAQVA
+1728 
-1735 KKVSAKI
+1735 
-1742 DQLNES
+1742 
-1748 ASAINRKIDRINKI
+1748 SAINRKIDRINKI

-1794 QAGFS
+1794 QAGFP
-1799 LRRSAAVNDLSK
+1799 LRRSAGVGDLSK

-1833 AKAGH
+1833 AKTGH

-1970 TNTFSTGSYSLMKAN
+1970 TNTFSTGAYNLMKAN

-1994 KGGFQKS
+1994 KSGFQKS

>member
-14 QTLNQTDFVPQRFI
+14 QTLNPTDFVPQRFI
-28 NNLQAAFIKVD
+28 NNLQVAFLTVD

-80 NPTKKNQYFSDF
+80 NPAKKNQYFSDF

-136 SKINTQQIQNFMENI
+136 SKINTQQIRNFMENV

-191 FDEFLKA
+191 FDESLKA

-205 AEPTGGDWL
+205 AEPAGGDWL

-223 KKQSSDLKETLHQE
+223 KKQSSDLKETLNQE

-245 IATTTTDIQGLPP
+245 LATTTTDIQGLPP

-286 ADKDPNY
+286 ADKDPITGSSI
-293 KFNQLLIHNNAL
+293 LIHNNAL
-305 SSVLMGSHSGI
+305 SSVLMGGHSSYRTRKSFIIVWG
-316 EPEKVSLLYGDNG
+316 NG

-342 YKNQQGS
+342 YKNQQGN

-358 LNNGSGLVIAGNENG
+358 LHNGSGLIIAGNENG
-373 IKNPSFYLYKQDQ
+373 IKNPSFYLYKEDQ

-392 ALSQEEIQNKV
+392 AMSQEEIQNKV
-403 DFMEFLAQNNAKLD
+403 DFMEFLARNNAKLD

-426 FQTEIGNFQKDRK
+426 FQTEIEYFQKDRK

-446 SDHIAFVS
+446 NDHVAFVS
-454 KKDPKHLALVTE
+454 KKDNKHLALVTE

-484 KALDGETKTTLQGS
+484 KALDGEVKTTLQGN

-504 MFVDY
+504 MFVNY
-509 SNFKYTNVSK
+509 SNFKYTNASK
-519 SPDKGLG
+519 SPDKGVS

-558 RRDLEDKLWAKGLS
+558 RRDLEDKLWSKGLS

-592 KVSNFNK
+592 KVSNFIK
-599 AVAEAKNTGNY
+599 LIAEAKNTGNY

-624 RKRESLEKEVAKK
+624 RKREHLEKEVVKK

-676 AFDPNLKGV
+676 AFDPNLKGI

-709 LKNGKNNDFSKAEET
+709 LKNGNNKDFSKAEET

-747 LNAALNDFKNGKN
+747 LNAALNDFKNGKDS
-760 KDFSKVTQAKSDLE
+760 DFSKVTQAKSDLE

-781 INQKITDKVD
+781 INQKIADKVD

-803 GNFSKVEQALAELK
+803 GDFSKVEQALAELK
-817 NLSLDLG
+817 SLSLDQKNESFNVG
-824 KNSDLQFVRDGVRGT
+824 KNSDLQSVRDSVRGT
-839 LVGNGLSKTEATTL
+839 LVGNGLSKTEATKL
-853 TKNFSDI
+853 SKNFSDI

-873 NNNNGLKNN
+873 SNGLKNN

-892 KKAGQATSPEEPIYA
+892 KKSGQ
-907 QVARKM
+907 V
-913 SVKIDQLNEA
+913 
-923 ASAINRKI
+923 
-931 DRINKIASAGKGV
+931 
-944 GGFSGAG
+944 
-951 QSASPEEPIY
+951 ASPEEPIY

-976 ESASAI
+976 EAT
-982 NRKIDRINKI
+982 
-992 ASAGKGV
+992 
-999 GGFSGAGQSASPEEP
+999 
-1014 IYAQVAKKVRAKID
+1014 
-1028 QLNESASAINR
+1028 
-1039 KMDRINKIASAGKG
+1039 
-1053 VGGFRGAGQSASP
+1053 
-1066 EEPIYAQVAKKVRAK
+1066 
-1081 IDQLNESASAI
+1081 
-1092 NRKMDRINKIASA
+1092 
-1105 GKGVGGFSGAG
+1105 
-1116 QSASPEEPL
+1116 
-1125 YAQVAKKVRAKIDQL
+1125 
-1140 NESASAINRKIDR
+1140 
-1153 INKIASAGKGVG
+1153 
-1165 GFRGAGQSAS
+1165 
-1175 PEEPIYAQVAKKV
+1175 
-1188 SAKIDQLN
+1188 
-1196 ESASAINRKM
+1196 
-1206 DRINKIASAGKGVGG
+1206 
-1221 FSGAGQSASPE
+1221 
-1232 EPLYAQVAKKVSA
+1232 
-1245 KIDQLNESA
+1245 
-1254 SAINRK
+1254 
-1260 IDRINKIASAGKG
+1260 
-1273 VGGFSGA
+1273 
-1280 GQSASPEEPLYAQVA
+1280 
-1295 KKVRAKIDQLNESAS
+1295 
-1310 AINRKM
+1310 
-1316 DRINKIAS
+1316 
-1324 AGKGVGGFR
+1324 
-1333 GAGQSASPEEPLYA
+1333 
-1347 QVAKKVSA
+1347 
-1355 KIDQLNESAS
+1355 
-1365 AINRKIDRINKI
+1365 
-1377 ASAGKG
+1377 
-1383 VGGFRGAGQSA
+1383 
-1394 SPEEPLYA
+1394 
-1402 QVAKKV
+1402 
-1408 RAKIDQLNE
+1408 
-1417 SASAINRK
+1417 
-1425 IDRINK
+1425 
-1431 IASAGKGV
+1431 
-1439 GGFRGAGQSASPEE
+1439 
-1453 PLYAQV
+1453 
-1459 AKKVRAKIDQ
+1459 
-1469 LNESASAINR
+1469 
-1479 KIDRINKI
+1479 
-1487 ASAGKG
+1487 
-1493 VGGFSGAGQ
+1493 
-1502 SASPEEPLY
+1502 
-1511 AQVAKKVRAKIDQL
+1511 
-1525 NESASAINRKMD
+1525 
-1537 RINKIASA
+1537 
-1545 GKGVGGFRGAGQSA
+1545 
-1559 SPEEPLY
+1559 
-1566 AQVAKK
+1566 
-1572 VSAKIDQ
+1572 
-1579 LNESASAIN
+1579 
-1588 RKMDRI
+1588 
-1594 NKIASAGKGVGGFR
+1594 
-1608 GAGQSASPEEPIY
+1608 
-1621 AQVAKKVS
+1621 
-1629 AKIDQL
+1629 
-1635 NESASAINRKMD
+1635 
-1647 RINKIASAGKGVG
+1647 
-1660 GFRGAGQSASPEEPL
+1660 
-1675 YAQVAKKVSA
+1675 
-1685 KIDQLNESASAI
+1685 
-1697 NRKIDRIN
+1697 
-1705 KIASAGKGVGGFSGA
+1705 
-1720 GQSASPEE
+1720 
-1728 PIYAQVA
+1728 
-1735 KKVSAKI
+1735 
-1742 DQLNES
+1742 
-1748 ASAINRKIDRINKI
+1748 SAINRKIDRINKI

-1794 QAGFS
+1794 QAGFP
-1799 LRRSAAVNDLSK
+1799 LRRSAGVNDLSK

-1820 TRRIGDLNQAVSE
+1820 TYRIGDLNQAVSE
-1833 AKAGH
+1833 AKTGH

-1869 TGLQAKLD
+1869 TSLQTKLD

-1888 SNVQSGT
+1888 SNVQNGA
-1895 INEKATGMLTQKN
+1895 INERATGMLTQKN

-1970 TNTFSTGSYSLMKAN
+1970 TNTFSQGSYNLMKAN
-1985 VEHGVKNTT
+1985 AELGVKNTNT

>member
-14 QTLNQTDFVPQRFI
+14 QTNFVPQRFI
-28 NNLQAAFIKVD
+28 NNLQVAFLKVD
-39 NAVASFDPDQKP
+39 SAVASFDPDQKP

-80 NPTKKNQYFSDF
+80 NPAKKNQYFSDF

-136 SKINTQQIQNFMENI
+136 SKINTQQIRNFMENI

-191 FDEFLKA
+191 FDESLKE

-205 AEPTGGDWL
+205 AEPAGGDWL

-223 KKQSSDLKETLHQE
+223 KKQSSDLKETLNQE

-245 IATTTTDIQGLPP
+245 LATTTTDIQGLPP
-258 EARDLLDERGNFS
+258 EARDLLDERGNFF

-305 SSVLMGSHSGI
+305 SSVLMGGHSNI

-329 GPEARHDWNATVG
+329 GLEARHDWNATVG
-342 YKNQQGS
+342 YKDQQGN

-358 LNNGSGLVIAGNENG
+358 LNNGSGLIIAGNENG
-373 IKNPSFYLYKQDQ
+373 IKNPSFYLYKEDQ
-386 LTGLKQ
+386 LTGLKR

-403 DFMEFLAQNNAKLD
+403 DFMEFLAKNNAKLD

-426 FQTEIGNFQKDRK
+426 FQTEIENFQKDRK

-446 SDHIAFVS
+446 NDHIAFVS

-466 FGNGEVSYT
+466 FGNGELSYT

-504 MFVDY
+504 MFVNY
-509 SNFKYTNVSK
+509 SNFKYTNASK
-519 SPDKGLG
+519 SPNKGVG

-558 RRDLEDKLWAKGLS
+558 RRDLEDKLLAKGLS

-583 LNSNKELVG
+583 LNSNKEMVG

-624 RKRESLEKEVAKK
+624 RKREHLEKEVAKK

-656 QKDKIFALINK
+656 QKDKIFALINQ

-676 AFDPNLKGV
+676 AFDPNLKGI

-803 GNFSKVEQALAELK
+803 GDFSKVEQALAELK
-817 NLSLDLG
+817 NLSLDQ
-824 KNSDLQFVRDGVRGT
+824 KSDLQKSVKNGVNGT
-839 LVGNGLSKTEATTL
+839 LVGNGLSKTEATNL

-860 RKELS
+860 RKELN
-865 EKLFGKSN
+865 EKLFGNSN

-882 EEPIYAQVNK
+882 TEPIYAQVNK
-892 KKAGQATSPEEPIYA
+892 KKTGQVASPEEPIYA
-907 QVARKM
+907 QVAKKV
-913 SVKIDQLNEA
+913 SAKIDQLNEA
-923 ASAINRKI
+923 TSAINRKI

-951 QSASPEEPIY
+951 
-961 AQVAKKVSAKIDQLN
+961 
-976 ESASAI
+976 
-982 NRKIDRINKI
+982 R
-992 ASAGKGV
+992 
-999 GGFSGAGQSASPEEP
+999 
-1014 IYAQVAKKVRAKID
+1014 
-1028 QLNESASAINR
+1028 
-1039 KMDRINKIASAGKG
+1039 
-1053 VGGFRGAGQSASP
+1053 
-1066 EEPIYAQVAKKVRAK
+1066 
-1081 IDQLNESASAI
+1081 
-1092 NRKMDRINKIASA
+1092 
-1105 GKGVGGFSGAG
+1105 
-1116 QSASPEEPL
+1116 
-1125 YAQVAKKVRAKIDQL
+1125 
-1140 NESASAINRKIDR
+1140 
-1153 INKIASAGKGVG
+1153 
-1165 GFRGAGQSAS
+1165 
-1175 PEEPIYAQVAKKV
+1175 
-1188 SAKIDQLN
+1188 
-1196 ESASAINRKM
+1196 
-1206 DRINKIASAGKGVGG
+1206 
-1221 FSGAGQSASPE
+1221 
-1232 EPLYAQVAKKVSA
+1232 
-1245 KIDQLNESA
+1245 
-1254 SAINRK
+1254 
-1260 IDRINKIASAGKG
+1260 
-1273 VGGFSGA
+1273 
-1280 GQSASPEEPLYAQVA
+1280 
-1295 KKVRAKIDQLNESAS
+1295 
-1310 AINRKM
+1310 
-1316 DRINKIAS
+1316 
-1324 AGKGVGGFR
+1324 
-1333 GAGQSASPEEPLYA
+1333 
-1347 QVAKKVSA
+1347 
-1355 KIDQLNESAS
+1355 
-1365 AINRKIDRINKI
+1365 
-1377 ASAGKG
+1377 
-1383 VGGFRGAGQSA
+1383 
-1394 SPEEPLYA
+1394 
-1402 QVAKKV
+1402 
-1408 RAKIDQLNE
+1408 
-1417 SASAINRK
+1417 
-1425 IDRINK
+1425 
-1431 IASAGKGV
+1431 
-1439 GGFRGAGQSASPEE
+1439 
-1453 PLYAQV
+1453 
-1459 AKKVRAKIDQ
+1459 
-1469 LNESASAINR
+1469 
-1479 KIDRINKI
+1479 
-1487 ASAGKG
+1487 
-1493 VGGFSGAGQ
+1493 
-1502 SASPEEPLY
+1502 
-1511 AQVAKKVRAKIDQL
+1511 
-1525 NESASAINRKMD
+1525 
-1537 RINKIASA
+1537 
-1545 GKGVGGFRGAGQSA
+1545 
-1559 SPEEPLY
+1559 
-1566 AQVAKK
+1566 
-1572 VSAKIDQ
+1572 
-1579 LNESASAIN
+1579 
-1588 RKMDRI
+1588 
-1594 NKIASAGKGVGGFR
+1594 
-1608 GAGQSASPEEPIY
+1608 
-1621 AQVAKKVS
+1621 
-1629 AKIDQL
+1629 
-1635 NESASAINRKMD
+1635 
-1647 RINKIASAGKGVG
+1647 
-1660 GFRGAGQSASPEEPL
+1660 
-1675 YAQVAKKVSA
+1675 
-1685 KIDQLNESASAI
+1685 
-1697 NRKIDRIN
+1697 
-1705 KIASAGKGVGGFSGA
+1705 
-1720 GQSASPEE
+1720 
-1728 PIYAQVA
+1728 
-1735 KKVSAKI
+1735 
-1742 DQLNES
+1742 
-1748 ASAINRKIDRINKI
+1748 
-1762 ASAGKGV
+1762 
-1769 GGFSGAGQSASPEP
+1769 SASPEP

-1794 QAGFS
+1794 QAGFP
-1799 LRRSAAVNDLSK
+1799 LRRSAGVNDLSK

-1833 AKAGH
+1833 AKTGH

-1888 SNVQSGT
+1888 SNVQSGA
-1895 INEKATGMLTQKN
+1895 INEKVTGMLTQKN

-1994 KGGFQKS
+1994 KSGFQKS

>member
-1 MTNETIDQTTTPD
+1 MTNETIDQTITP
-14 QTLNQTDFVPQRFI
+14 NQTDFVPQRFI
-28 NNLQAAFIKVD
+28 NNLQVAFIKVD

-80 NPTKKNQYFSDF
+80 NPAKKNQYFSDF

-136 SKINTQQIQNFMENI
+136 SKINTREIRNFMENI

-184 DEKFMGV
+184 DQKFMGV
-191 FDEFLKA
+191 FDESLKA

-205 AEPTGGDWL
+205 AEPAGGDWL

-223 KKQSSDLKETLHQE
+223 KKQSSDLKETLNQE

-245 IATTTTDIQGLPP
+245 LATTTTDIQGLPP
-258 EARDLLDERGNFS
+258 EARDLLDERGNFF
-271 KFTLGDMEMLDVEGV
+271 KFTLGDVEMLDVEGV

-305 SSVLMGSHSGI
+305 SSVLMGGHSNI

-342 YKNQQGS
+342 YKNQQGN

-358 LNNGSGLVIAGNENG
+358 LNNGSGLIIAGNEDG
-373 IKNPSFYLYKQDQ
+373 IKNPSFYLYKEDQ

-403 DFMEFLAQNNAKLD
+403 DFMEFLAKNNTKLD

-426 FQTEIGNFQKDRK
+426 FQTEIENFQKDRK

-446 SDHIAFVS
+446 NDHIAFVS

-484 KALDGETKTTLQGS
+484 KALDGETKTTIQGN

-504 MFVDY
+504 MFVNY
-509 SNFKYTNVSK
+509 SNFKYTNASK
-519 SPDKGLG
+519 SPDKGVG

-558 RRDLEDKLWAKGLS
+558 RRDLEDKLCAKGLS

-583 LNSNKELVG
+583 LNSNKEMVG

-624 RKRESLEKEVAKK
+624 RKREHLEKEVAKK

-676 AFDPNLKGV
+676 TFDPNLKGI

-709 LKNGKNNDFSKAEET
+709 LKSGKNNDFSKAEET

-791 NLNQAVSETKLT
+791 NLNQAVSEAKLT

-817 NLSLDLG
+817 NLSLDQ
-824 KNSDLQFVRDGVRGT
+824 KSDLQKSVKNGVNGT

-860 RKELS
+860 RKELN
-865 EKLFGKSN
+865 EKLFGNSN

-882 EEPIYAQVNK
+882 TEPIYAQVNK
-892 KKAGQATSPEEPIYA
+892 KKTGQAT
-907 QVARKM
+907 
-913 SVKIDQLNEA
+913 
-923 ASAINRKI
+923 
-931 DRINKIASAGKGV
+931 
-944 GGFSGAG
+944 
-951 QSASPEEPIY
+951 SPEEPIY

-976 ESASAI
+976 EAT
-982 NRKIDRINKI
+982 
-992 ASAGKGV
+992 
-999 GGFSGAGQSASPEEP
+999 
-1014 IYAQVAKKVRAKID
+1014 
-1028 QLNESASAINR
+1028 
-1039 KMDRINKIASAGKG
+1039 
-1053 VGGFRGAGQSASP
+1053 
-1066 EEPIYAQVAKKVRAK
+1066 
-1081 IDQLNESASAI
+1081 
-1092 NRKMDRINKIASA
+1092 
-1105 GKGVGGFSGAG
+1105 
-1116 QSASPEEPL
+1116 
-1125 YAQVAKKVRAKIDQL
+1125 
-1140 NESASAINRKIDR
+1140 
-1153 INKIASAGKGVG
+1153 
-1165 GFRGAGQSAS
+1165 
-1175 PEEPIYAQVAKKV
+1175 
-1188 SAKIDQLN
+1188 
-1196 ESASAINRKM
+1196 
-1206 DRINKIASAGKGVGG
+1206 
-1221 FSGAGQSASPE
+1221 
-1232 EPLYAQVAKKVSA
+1232 
-1245 KIDQLNESA
+1245 
-1254 SAINRK
+1254 
-1260 IDRINKIASAGKG
+1260 
-1273 VGGFSGA
+1273 
-1280 GQSASPEEPLYAQVA
+1280 
-1295 KKVRAKIDQLNESAS
+1295 
-1310 AINRKM
+1310 
-1316 DRINKIAS
+1316 
-1324 AGKGVGGFR
+1324 
-1333 GAGQSASPEEPLYA
+1333 
-1347 QVAKKVSA
+1347 
-1355 KIDQLNESAS
+1355 
-1365 AINRKIDRINKI
+1365 
-1377 ASAGKG
+1377 
-1383 VGGFRGAGQSA
+1383 
-1394 SPEEPLYA
+1394 
-1402 QVAKKV
+1402 
-1408 RAKIDQLNE
+1408 
-1417 SASAINRK
+1417 
-1425 IDRINK
+1425 
-1431 IASAGKGV
+1431 
-1439 GGFRGAGQSASPEE
+1439 
-1453 PLYAQV
+1453 
-1459 AKKVRAKIDQ
+1459 
-1469 LNESASAINR
+1469 
-1479 KIDRINKI
+1479 
-1487 ASAGKG
+1487 
-1493 VGGFSGAGQ
+1493 
-1502 SASPEEPLY
+1502 
-1511 AQVAKKVRAKIDQL
+1511 
-1525 NESASAINRKMD
+1525 
-1537 RINKIASA
+1537 
-1545 GKGVGGFRGAGQSA
+1545 
-1559 SPEEPLY
+1559 
-1566 AQVAKK
+1566 
-1572 VSAKIDQ
+1572 
-1579 LNESASAIN
+1579 
-1588 RKMDRI
+1588 
-1594 NKIASAGKGVGGFR
+1594 
-1608 GAGQSASPEEPIY
+1608 
-1621 AQVAKKVS
+1621 
-1629 AKIDQL
+1629 
-1635 NESASAINRKMD
+1635 
-1647 RINKIASAGKGVG
+1647 
-1660 GFRGAGQSASPEEPL
+1660 
-1675 YAQVAKKVSA
+1675 
-1685 KIDQLNESASAI
+1685 
-1697 NRKIDRIN
+1697 
-1705 KIASAGKGVGGFSGA
+1705 
-1720 GQSASPEE
+1720 
-1728 PIYAQVA
+1728 
-1735 KKVSAKI
+1735 
-1742 DQLNES
+1742 
-1748 ASAINRKIDRINKI
+1748 SAINRKIDRINKI

-1794 QAGFS
+1794 QAGFP
-1799 LRRSAAVNDLSK
+1799 LRRSAAVSDLSK

-1833 AKAGH
+1833 AKTGH

-1895 INEKATGMLTQKN
+1895 INEKVTGMLTQKN

-1994 KGGFQKS
+1994 KSGFQKS

>member
-1 MTNETIDQTTTPD
+1 MTNETIDQTITPD
-14 QTLNQTDFVPQRFI
+14 QTPNQTDFVPQRFI
-28 NNLQAAFIKVD
+28 NNLQVAFLKVD
-39 NAVASFDPDQKP
+39 DAVASFDPDQKP

-105 IAVDSSVDSFKKF
+105 IAVDSSVESFRKF

-136 SKINTQQIQNFMENI
+136 SKINTQQIRNFMENI

-191 FDEFLKA
+191 FDESLKE

-205 AEPTGGDWL
+205 AEPAGGDWL

-223 KKQSSDLKETLHQE
+223 KKQSSDLKETLNQE

-245 IATTTTDIQGLPP
+245 LATTTTDIQGLPP
-258 EARDLLDERGNFS
+258 EARDLLDERGNFF
-271 KFTLGDMEMLDVEGV
+271 KFTLGDVEMLDVEGV

-305 SSVLMGSHSGI
+305 ASVLMGSHSNI

-342 YKNQQGS
+342 YKDQQGN

-358 LNNGSGLVIAGNENG
+358 LNNGSGLVIAGNEDG
-373 IKNPSFYLYKQDQ
+373 IKNPSFYLYKTDQ

-426 FQTEIGNFQKDRK
+426 FQTEIENFQKDRK

-446 SDHIAFVS
+446 NDHIAFVS

-509 SNFKYTNVSK
+509 SNFKYTNASK
-519 SPDKGLG
+519 SPNKGVG

-583 LNSNKELVG
+583 LNSNKEMVG
-592 KVSNFNK
+592 KVLNFNK

-610 DEVKKAQKDLEKSL
+610 DGVKKAQKDLEKSL
-624 RKRESLEKEVAKK
+624 RKREHLEKEVAKK

-645 NRMEAKAQANS
+645 SRMEAKAQANS
-656 QKDKIFALINK
+656 QKDKIFALINQ
-667 EASKEARAA
+667 EASKEARAV
-676 AFDPNLKGV
+676 AFDPNLKGI

-695 INKNLKDFGKSFDE
+695 INKNLKDFGKSFD
-709 LKNGKNNDFSKAEET
+709 
-724 LKALKDSVK
+724 
-733 DLGINPEWISKIEN
+733 
-747 LNAALNDFKNGKN
+747 DFKNGKN

-803 GNFSKVEQALAELK
+803 GDFSKVEQAKSDLENSIKDVIINQKITDKVDNLNQAVSEAKLTGDFSKVEQALAELK
-817 NLSLDLG
+817 SLSLDLG
-824 KNSDLQFVRDGVRGT
+824 KNSDLQKSVKNGVNGT

-860 RKELS
+860 RKELN
-865 EKLFGKSN
+865 EKLFGNSN

-882 EEPIYAQVNK
+882 TEPIYAQVNK
-892 KKAGQATSPEEPIYA
+892 KKTGQVASPEEPIYA
-907 QVARKM
+907 QVAKKV
-913 SVKIDQLNEA
+913 SAKIDQLNEA
-923 ASAINRKI
+923 TSAINRKI

-951 QSASPEEPIY
+951 
-961 AQVAKKVSAKIDQLN
+961 
-976 ESASAI
+976 
-982 NRKIDRINKI
+982 R
-992 ASAGKGV
+992 
-999 GGFSGAGQSASPEEP
+999 
-1014 IYAQVAKKVRAKID
+1014 
-1028 QLNESASAINR
+1028 
-1039 KMDRINKIASAGKG
+1039 
-1053 VGGFRGAGQSASP
+1053 
-1066 EEPIYAQVAKKVRAK
+1066 
-1081 IDQLNESASAI
+1081 
-1092 NRKMDRINKIASA
+1092 
-1105 GKGVGGFSGAG
+1105 
-1116 QSASPEEPL
+1116 
-1125 YAQVAKKVRAKIDQL
+1125 
-1140 NESASAINRKIDR
+1140 
-1153 INKIASAGKGVG
+1153 
-1165 GFRGAGQSAS
+1165 
-1175 PEEPIYAQVAKKV
+1175 
-1188 SAKIDQLN
+1188 
-1196 ESASAINRKM
+1196 
-1206 DRINKIASAGKGVGG
+1206 
-1221 FSGAGQSASPE
+1221 
-1232 EPLYAQVAKKVSA
+1232 
-1245 KIDQLNESA
+1245 
-1254 SAINRK
+1254 
-1260 IDRINKIASAGKG
+1260 
-1273 VGGFSGA
+1273 
-1280 GQSASPEEPLYAQVA
+1280 
-1295 KKVRAKIDQLNESAS
+1295 
-1310 AINRKM
+1310 
-1316 DRINKIAS
+1316 
-1324 AGKGVGGFR
+1324 
-1333 GAGQSASPEEPLYA
+1333 
-1347 QVAKKVSA
+1347 
-1355 KIDQLNESAS
+1355 
-1365 AINRKIDRINKI
+1365 
-1377 ASAGKG
+1377 
-1383 VGGFRGAGQSA
+1383 
-1394 SPEEPLYA
+1394 
-1402 QVAKKV
+1402 
-1408 RAKIDQLNE
+1408 
-1417 SASAINRK
+1417 
-1425 IDRINK
+1425 
-1431 IASAGKGV
+1431 
-1439 GGFRGAGQSASPEE
+1439 
-1453 PLYAQV
+1453 
-1459 AKKVRAKIDQ
+1459 
-1469 LNESASAINR
+1469 
-1479 KIDRINKI
+1479 
-1487 ASAGKG
+1487 
-1493 VGGFSGAGQ
+1493 
-1502 SASPEEPLY
+1502 
-1511 AQVAKKVRAKIDQL
+1511 
-1525 NESASAINRKMD
+1525 
-1537 RINKIASA
+1537 
-1545 GKGVGGFRGAGQSA
+1545 
-1559 SPEEPLY
+1559 
-1566 AQVAKK
+1566 
-1572 VSAKIDQ
+1572 
-1579 LNESASAIN
+1579 
-1588 RKMDRI
+1588 
-1594 NKIASAGKGVGGFR
+1594 
-1608 GAGQSASPEEPIY
+1608 
-1621 AQVAKKVS
+1621 
-1629 AKIDQL
+1629 
-1635 NESASAINRKMD
+1635 
-1647 RINKIASAGKGVG
+1647 
-1660 GFRGAGQSASPEEPL
+1660 
-1675 YAQVAKKVSA
+1675 
-1685 KIDQLNESASAI
+1685 
-1697 NRKIDRIN
+1697 
-1705 KIASAGKGVGGFSGA
+1705 
-1720 GQSASPEE
+1720 
-1728 PIYAQVA
+1728 
-1735 KKVSAKI
+1735 
-1742 DQLNES
+1742 
-1748 ASAINRKIDRINKI
+1748 
-1762 ASAGKGV
+1762 
-1769 GGFSGAGQSASPEP
+1769 SASPEP

-1794 QAGFS
+1794 QAGFP

-1811 VGLSREQEL
+1811 VGLSREQEW

-1833 AKAGH
+1833 AKTGH
-1838 FDKLEQKI
+1838 FGNLEQKI

-1853 KKNALKLW
+1853 KENALKLW

-1888 SNVQSGT
+1888 SNVQSGA

-1908 PEWLKLVNDKIV
+1908 PEWLKLVNDKVV
-1920 AHNVGSAHLSEY
+1920 AHNVGSAPLSDY

-1985 VEHGVKNTT
+1985 AEHGVKNTT
-1994 KGGFQKS
+1994 KSGFQKS

>member
-1 MTNETIDQTTTPD
+1 MKGETMTNETIDQTTTPD
-14 QTLNQTDFVPQRFI
+14 QTLNPTDFVPQRFI
-28 NNLQAAFIKVD
+28 NNLQVAFLKVD
-39 NAVASFDPDQKP
+39 SAVASFDPDQKP

-80 NPTKKNQYFSDF
+80 NPAKKNQYFSDF

-105 IAVDSSVDSFKKF
+105 IDVNSSVDSFKKF

-136 SKINTQQIQNFMENI
+136 SKINIQQIRNFMENI

-184 DEKFMGV
+184 DQKFMGV
-191 FDEFLKA
+191 FDESLKE

-205 AEPTGGDWL
+205 AEPAGDWL

-245 IATTTTDIQGLPP
+245 LATTTTDIQGLPP

-305 SSVLMGSHSGI
+305 SSVLMGGHSSI

-342 YKNQQGS
+342 YKDQQGN

-358 LNNGSGLVIAGNENG
+358 LNNGSGLVIAGNEDG
-373 IKNPSFYLYKQDQ
+373 IKNPSFYLYKEDQ

-392 ALSQEEIQNKV
+392 AMSQEEIQNKV
-403 DFMEFLAQNNAKLD
+403 DFMEFLARNNAKLD

-426 FQTEIGNFQKDRK
+426 FQTEIENFQKDRK

-446 SDHIAFVS
+446 NDHVAFVS
-454 KKDPKHLALVTE
+454 KKDNKHLALVTE

-484 KALDGETKTTLQGS
+484 KALDGEVKTTLQGS

-519 SPDKGLG
+519 SPDKGVS

-572 PQEANKLIKDF
+572 SQEANKLIKDF
-583 LNSNKELVG
+583 LSNNKELLG

-624 RKRESLEKEVAKK
+624 RKREHLEKEVAKK
-637 LESRNDNK
+637 LESKNDNK

-803 GNFSKVEQALAELK
+803 GDFSKVEQALAELK
-817 NLSLDLG
+817 SLSLDQKNESFNVG
-824 KNSDLQFVRDGVRGT
+824 KNSDLQFVRDSVRGT
-839 LVGNGLSKTEATTL
+839 LVGNGLSKTEATKL
-853 TKNFSDI
+853 SKNFSDI

-873 NNNNGLKNN
+873 SNGLKNN

-892 KKAGQATSPEEPIYA
+892 KKAGQAASPEEPIYA
-907 QVARKM
+907 QVAKKV
-913 SVKIDQLNEA
+913 SAKIDQLNEA
-923 ASAINRKI
+923 TSAINRKI

-951 QSASPEEPIY
+951 RSASPE
-961 AQVAKKVSAKIDQLN
+961 
-976 ESASAI
+976 
-982 NRKIDRINKI
+982 
-992 ASAGKGV
+992 
-999 GGFSGAGQSASPEEP
+999 
-1014 IYAQVAKKVRAKID
+1014 
-1028 QLNESASAINR
+1028 
-1039 KMDRINKIASAGKG
+1039 
-1053 VGGFRGAGQSASP
+1053 
-1066 EEPIYAQVAKKVRAK
+1066 
-1081 IDQLNESASAI
+1081 
-1092 NRKMDRINKIASA
+1092 
-1105 GKGVGGFSGAG
+1105 
-1116 QSASPEEPL
+1116 
-1125 YAQVAKKVRAKIDQL
+1125 
-1140 NESASAINRKIDR
+1140 
-1153 INKIASAGKGVG
+1153 
-1165 GFRGAGQSAS
+1165 
-1175 PEEPIYAQVAKKV
+1175 
-1188 SAKIDQLN
+1188 
-1196 ESASAINRKM
+1196 
-1206 DRINKIASAGKGVGG
+1206 
-1221 FSGAGQSASPE
+1221 
-1232 EPLYAQVAKKVSA
+1232 
-1245 KIDQLNESA
+1245 
-1254 SAINRK
+1254 
-1260 IDRINKIASAGKG
+1260 
-1273 VGGFSGA
+1273 
-1280 GQSASPEEPLYAQVA
+1280 
-1295 KKVRAKIDQLNESAS
+1295 
-1310 AINRKM
+1310 
-1316 DRINKIAS
+1316 
-1324 AGKGVGGFR
+1324 
-1333 GAGQSASPEEPLYA
+1333 
-1347 QVAKKVSA
+1347 
-1355 KIDQLNESAS
+1355 
-1365 AINRKIDRINKI
+1365 
-1377 ASAGKG
+1377 
-1383 VGGFRGAGQSA
+1383 
-1394 SPEEPLYA
+1394 
-1402 QVAKKV
+1402 
-1408 RAKIDQLNE
+1408 
-1417 SASAINRK
+1417 
-1425 IDRINK
+1425 
-1431 IASAGKGV
+1431 
-1439 GGFRGAGQSASPEE
+1439 
-1453 PLYAQV
+1453 
-1459 AKKVRAKIDQ
+1459 
-1469 LNESASAINR
+1469 
-1479 KIDRINKI
+1479 
-1487 ASAGKG
+1487 
-1493 VGGFSGAGQ
+1493 
-1502 SASPEEPLY
+1502 
-1511 AQVAKKVRAKIDQL
+1511 
-1525 NESASAINRKMD
+1525 
-1537 RINKIASA
+1537 
-1545 GKGVGGFRGAGQSA
+1545 
-1559 SPEEPLY
+1559 
-1566 AQVAKK
+1566 
-1572 VSAKIDQ
+1572 
-1579 LNESASAIN
+1579 
-1588 RKMDRI
+1588 
-1594 NKIASAGKGVGGFR
+1594 
-1608 GAGQSASPEEPIY
+1608 
-1621 AQVAKKVS
+1621 
-1629 AKIDQL
+1629 
-1635 NESASAINRKMD
+1635 
-1647 RINKIASAGKGVG
+1647 
-1660 GFRGAGQSASPEEPL
+1660 
-1675 YAQVAKKVSA
+1675 
-1685 KIDQLNESASAI
+1685 
-1697 NRKIDRIN
+1697 
-1705 KIASAGKGVGGFSGA
+1705 
-1720 GQSASPEE
+1720 
-1728 PIYAQVA
+1728 
-1735 KKVSAKI
+1735 
-1742 DQLNES
+1742 
-1748 ASAINRKIDRINKI
+1748 
-1762 ASAGKGV
+1762 
-1769 GGFSGAGQSASPEP
+1769 EP
-1783 IYATIDFDEAN
+1783 IYATIDFDEGN
-1794 QAGFS
+1794 QAGFP
-1799 LRRSAAVNDLSK
+1799 LKRYAGVNDLSK

-1820 TRRIGDLNQAVSE
+1820 TRRIGDLSQAVSE
-1833 AKAGH
+1833 AKTGH
-1838 FDKLEQKI
+1838 FGNLEQKI

-1853 KKNALKLW
+1853 KKNAVKLW

-1869 TGLQAKLD
+1869 TSLQAKLD

-1888 SNVQSGT
+1888 SNVKNGA

-1908 PEWLKLVNDKIV
+1908 PEWLKLVSDKIV
-1920 AHNVGSAHLSEY
+1920 AHNVGSAPLSAY
-1932 DKIGFNQKNM
+1932 DNIGFNQKNM

-1956 NAVKDIKSSFVQFL
+1956 SAIKDIKSGFVQFL
-1970 TNTFSTGSYSLMKAN
+1970 TNTFSAGAYSLAKAN
-1985 VEHGVKNTT
+1985 AELGVKNINT
-1994 KGGFQKS
+1994 KSGFQKS

>member
-1 MTNETIDQTTTPD
+1 MTNETINQTTTPD

-28 NNLQAAFIKVD
+28 NNLQVAFIKVD
-39 NAVASFDPDQKP
+39 SAVASFDPDQKP

-105 IAVDSSVDSFKKF
+105 IAVDSSVESFKKF

-136 SKINTQQIQNFMENI
+136 SKINTQQIRNFMENI

-191 FDEFLKA
+191 FDESLKA

-205 AEPTGGDWL
+205 AEPAGGDWL

-223 KKQSSDLKETLHQE
+223 KKQSSDLKETLNQE

-245 IATTTTDIQGLPP
+245 LATTTTDIQGLPP
-258 EARDLLDERGNFS
+258 EARDLLDERGNFF
-271 KFTLGDMEMLDVEGV
+271 KFTLGDVEMLDVEGV

-305 SSVLMGSHSGI
+305 SSVLMGGHSNI

-342 YKNQQGS
+342 YKNQQGN

-358 LNNGSGLVIAGNENG
+358 LNNGSGLIIAGNENG
-373 IKNPSFYLYKQDQ
+373 IKNPSFYLYKEDQ

-403 DFMEFLAQNNAKLD
+403 DFMEFLAKNNAKLD

-446 SDHIAFVS
+446 NDHIAFVS

-504 MFVDY
+504 MFVNY
-509 SNFKYTNVSK
+509 SNFKYTNASK
-519 SPDKGLG
+519 SPDKGVG
-526 ATNGVSHLEANFS
+526 ATNGVSRLEANFS

-558 RRDLEDKLWAKGLS
+558 RRDLEDKLLAKGLS

-583 LNSNKELVG
+583 LNSNKEMVG

-624 RKRESLEKEVAKK
+624 RKREHLEKEVAKK

-667 EASKEARAA
+667 EASKEARAV
-676 AFDPNLKGV
+676 AFDPNLKGI

-709 LKNGKNNDFSKAEET
+709 LKNGKNKDFSKAEET

-747 LNAALNDFKNGKN
+747 LNVALNDFKNGKN

-803 GNFSKVEQALAELK
+803 GDFSKVEQALAELK

-824 KNSDLQFVRDGVRGT
+824 KNSDLQKSVKNGVNGT
-839 LVGNGLSKTEATTL
+839 LVGNGLSKSEATTL

-860 RKELS
+860 RKELN
-865 EKLFGKSN
+865 EKLFGNSN
-873 NNNNGLKNN
+873 NNNNGLKN
-882 EEPIYAQVNK
+882 EPIYAKVNK
-892 KKAGQATSPEEPIYA
+892 KKTGQATSPEEPIYA
-907 QVARKM
+907 QVAKKV
-913 SVKIDQLNEA
+913 SAKIDQLNEA
-923 ASAINRKI
+923 TSAINRKI

-951 QSASPEEPIY
+951 
-961 AQVAKKVSAKIDQLN
+961 
-976 ESASAI
+976 
-982 NRKIDRINKI
+982 R
-992 ASAGKGV
+992 
-999 GGFSGAGQSASPEEP
+999 
-1014 IYAQVAKKVRAKID
+1014 
-1028 QLNESASAINR
+1028 
-1039 KMDRINKIASAGKG
+1039 
-1053 VGGFRGAGQSASP
+1053 
-1066 EEPIYAQVAKKVRAK
+1066 
-1081 IDQLNESASAI
+1081 
-1092 NRKMDRINKIASA
+1092 
-1105 GKGVGGFSGAG
+1105 
-1116 QSASPEEPL
+1116 
-1125 YAQVAKKVRAKIDQL
+1125 
-1140 NESASAINRKIDR
+1140 
-1153 INKIASAGKGVG
+1153 
-1165 GFRGAGQSAS
+1165 
-1175 PEEPIYAQVAKKV
+1175 
-1188 SAKIDQLN
+1188 
-1196 ESASAINRKM
+1196 
-1206 DRINKIASAGKGVGG
+1206 
-1221 FSGAGQSASPE
+1221 
-1232 EPLYAQVAKKVSA
+1232 
-1245 KIDQLNESA
+1245 
-1254 SAINRK
+1254 
-1260 IDRINKIASAGKG
+1260 
-1273 VGGFSGA
+1273 
-1280 GQSASPEEPLYAQVA
+1280 
-1295 KKVRAKIDQLNESAS
+1295 
-1310 AINRKM
+1310 
-1316 DRINKIAS
+1316 
-1324 AGKGVGGFR
+1324 
-1333 GAGQSASPEEPLYA
+1333 
-1347 QVAKKVSA
+1347 
-1355 KIDQLNESAS
+1355 
-1365 AINRKIDRINKI
+1365 
-1377 ASAGKG
+1377 
-1383 VGGFRGAGQSA
+1383 
-1394 SPEEPLYA
+1394 
-1402 QVAKKV
+1402 
-1408 RAKIDQLNE
+1408 
-1417 SASAINRK
+1417 
-1425 IDRINK
+1425 
-1431 IASAGKGV
+1431 
-1439 GGFRGAGQSASPEE
+1439 
-1453 PLYAQV
+1453 
-1459 AKKVRAKIDQ
+1459 
-1469 LNESASAINR
+1469 
-1479 KIDRINKI
+1479 
-1487 ASAGKG
+1487 
-1493 VGGFSGAGQ
+1493 
-1502 SASPEEPLY
+1502 
-1511 AQVAKKVRAKIDQL
+1511 
-1525 NESASAINRKMD
+1525 
-1537 RINKIASA
+1537 
-1545 GKGVGGFRGAGQSA
+1545 
-1559 SPEEPLY
+1559 
-1566 AQVAKK
+1566 
-1572 VSAKIDQ
+1572 
-1579 LNESASAIN
+1579 
-1588 RKMDRI
+1588 
-1594 NKIASAGKGVGGFR
+1594 
-1608 GAGQSASPEEPIY
+1608 
-1621 AQVAKKVS
+1621 
-1629 AKIDQL
+1629 
-1635 NESASAINRKMD
+1635 
-1647 RINKIASAGKGVG
+1647 
-1660 GFRGAGQSASPEEPL
+1660 
-1675 YAQVAKKVSA
+1675 
-1685 KIDQLNESASAI
+1685 
-1697 NRKIDRIN
+1697 
-1705 KIASAGKGVGGFSGA
+1705 
-1720 GQSASPEE
+1720 
-1728 PIYAQVA
+1728 
-1735 KKVSAKI
+1735 
-1742 DQLNES
+1742 
-1748 ASAINRKIDRINKI
+1748 
-1762 ASAGKGV
+1762 
-1769 GGFSGAGQSASPEP
+1769 SASPEP

-1794 QAGFS
+1794 QAGFP

-1833 AKAGH
+1833 AKTGH
-1838 FDKLEQKI
+1838 FDNLEQKI

-1888 SNVQSGT
+1888 SNVQHGA
-1895 INEKATGMLTQKN
+1895 INEKATGVLTQKN

-1994 KGGFQKS
+1994 KSGFQKS

>member
-14 QTLNQTDFVPQRFI
+14 QTLNETDFVPQRFI
-28 NNLQAAFIKVD
+28 NNLQVAFIKVN

-80 NPTKKNQYFSDF
+80 NPAKKNQYFSDF

-136 SKINTQQIQNFMENI
+136 SQINTQTIRNFMENI

-184 DEKFMGV
+184 DQKFMV
-191 FDEFLKA
+191 MFDESLKE

-205 AEPTGGDWL
+205 AEPAGDWL

-245 IATTTTDIQGLPP
+245 LATTTTDIQGLPP
-258 EARDLLDERGNFS
+258 EARDLLDERGNFF

-305 SSVLMGSHSGI
+305 SSVLMGGHSNI

-342 YKNQQGS
+342 YKDQQGN
-349 NVATLINAH
+349 NVAILINAH
-358 LNNGSGLVIAGNENG
+358 LYNGSGLVIAGNEDG
-373 IKNPSFYLYKQDQ
+373 IKNPSFYLYKEDQ

-392 ALSQEEIQNKV
+392 AMSQEEIQNKV
-403 DFMEFLAQNNAKLD
+403 DFMEFLARNNAKLD

-426 FQTEIGNFQKDRK
+426 FQTEIENFQKDRK

-446 SDHIAFVS
+446 NDHIAFVS
-454 KKDPKHLALVTE
+454 KKDNKHLALVTE

-484 KALDGETKTTLQGS
+484 KALDGEVKTTLQGN

-509 SNFKYTNVSK
+509 SNFKYTNASK
-519 SPDKGLG
+519 SPDKGVS

-544 NLPNLNNLAITNYI
+544 NLPNLNNLAITSYI
-558 RRDLEDKLWAKGLS
+558 RRDLEDKLLAKGLS

-583 LNSNKELVG
+583 LNSNKEMVG
-592 KVSNFNK
+592 KVSNFNQ

-624 RKRESLEKEVAKK
+624 RKREHLEKEVAKK

-803 GNFSKVEQALAELK
+803 GNFSKVEQVLAELK
-817 NLSLDLG
+817 SLSLDLG
-824 KNSDLQFVRDGVRGT
+824 KNFDLQFVRDSVNGT
-839 LVGNGLSKTEATTL
+839 LVGNGLSKTEATKL
-853 TKNFSDI
+853 SKNFSDI
-860 RKELS
+860 KKELN
-865 EKLFGKSN
+865 EKLFGNSN

-882 EEPIYAQVNK
+882 TEPIYAKVNK
-892 KKAGQATSPEEPIYA
+892 KKTGQVASPEEPIYA
-907 QVARKM
+907 QVAKKV
-913 SVKIDQLNEA
+913 SAKIDQLNEA
-923 ASAINRKI
+923 TSAINRKI

-951 QSASPEEPIY
+951 
-961 AQVAKKVSAKIDQLN
+961 
-976 ESASAI
+976 
-982 NRKIDRINKI
+982 R
-992 ASAGKGV
+992 
-999 GGFSGAGQSASPEEP
+999 
-1014 IYAQVAKKVRAKID
+1014 
-1028 QLNESASAINR
+1028 
-1039 KMDRINKIASAGKG
+1039 
-1053 VGGFRGAGQSASP
+1053 
-1066 EEPIYAQVAKKVRAK
+1066 
-1081 IDQLNESASAI
+1081 
-1092 NRKMDRINKIASA
+1092 
-1105 GKGVGGFSGAG
+1105 
-1116 QSASPEEPL
+1116 
-1125 YAQVAKKVRAKIDQL
+1125 
-1140 NESASAINRKIDR
+1140 
-1153 INKIASAGKGVG
+1153 
-1165 GFRGAGQSAS
+1165 
-1175 PEEPIYAQVAKKV
+1175 
-1188 SAKIDQLN
+1188 
-1196 ESASAINRKM
+1196 
-1206 DRINKIASAGKGVGG
+1206 
-1221 FSGAGQSASPE
+1221 
-1232 EPLYAQVAKKVSA
+1232 
-1245 KIDQLNESA
+1245 
-1254 SAINRK
+1254 
-1260 IDRINKIASAGKG
+1260 
-1273 VGGFSGA
+1273 
-1280 GQSASPEEPLYAQVA
+1280 
-1295 KKVRAKIDQLNESAS
+1295 
-1310 AINRKM
+1310 
-1316 DRINKIAS
+1316 
-1324 AGKGVGGFR
+1324 
-1333 GAGQSASPEEPLYA
+1333 
-1347 QVAKKVSA
+1347 
-1355 KIDQLNESAS
+1355 
-1365 AINRKIDRINKI
+1365 
-1377 ASAGKG
+1377 
-1383 VGGFRGAGQSA
+1383 
-1394 SPEEPLYA
+1394 
-1402 QVAKKV
+1402 
-1408 RAKIDQLNE
+1408 
-1417 SASAINRK
+1417 
-1425 IDRINK
+1425 
-1431 IASAGKGV
+1431 
-1439 GGFRGAGQSASPEE
+1439 
-1453 PLYAQV
+1453 
-1459 AKKVRAKIDQ
+1459 
-1469 LNESASAINR
+1469 
-1479 KIDRINKI
+1479 
-1487 ASAGKG
+1487 
-1493 VGGFSGAGQ
+1493 
-1502 SASPEEPLY
+1502 
-1511 AQVAKKVRAKIDQL
+1511 
-1525 NESASAINRKMD
+1525 
-1537 RINKIASA
+1537 
-1545 GKGVGGFRGAGQSA
+1545 
-1559 SPEEPLY
+1559 
-1566 AQVAKK
+1566 
-1572 VSAKIDQ
+1572 
-1579 LNESASAIN
+1579 
-1588 RKMDRI
+1588 
-1594 NKIASAGKGVGGFR
+1594 
-1608 GAGQSASPEEPIY
+1608 
-1621 AQVAKKVS
+1621 
-1629 AKIDQL
+1629 
-1635 NESASAINRKMD
+1635 
-1647 RINKIASAGKGVG
+1647 
-1660 GFRGAGQSASPEEPL
+1660 
-1675 YAQVAKKVSA
+1675 
-1685 KIDQLNESASAI
+1685 
-1697 NRKIDRIN
+1697 
-1705 KIASAGKGVGGFSGA
+1705 
-1720 GQSASPEE
+1720 
-1728 PIYAQVA
+1728 
-1735 KKVSAKI
+1735 
-1742 DQLNES
+1742 
-1748 ASAINRKIDRINKI
+1748 
-1762 ASAGKGV
+1762 
-1769 GGFSGAGQSASPEP
+1769 SASPEP

-1794 QAGFS
+1794 QAGFP

-1833 AKAGH
+1833 AKTGH

-1869 TGLQAKLD
+1869 TSLQAKLD
-1877 NYATNSHTRIN
+1877 NYATNSHICIN
-1888 SNVQSGT
+1888 SNVKNGA

-1932 DKIGFNQKNM
+1932 DNIGFNQKDM

-1956 NAVKDIKSSFVQFL
+1956 SAIKDIKSGFVQFL
-1970 TNTFSTGSYSLMKAN
+1970 TNTFSAGAYSLAEAN
-1985 VEHGVKNTT
+1985 AELGVKNINT
-1994 KGGFQKS
+1994 KSGFQKS

>member
-14 QTLNQTDFVPQRFI
+14 QTLNPTDFVPQRFI
-28 NNLQAAFIKVD
+28 NNLQVAFLKVD

-136 SKINTQQIQNFMENI
+136 SKINTQQIRNFMENI

-191 FDEFLKA
+191 FDESLKE

-205 AEPTGGDWL
+205 GEPAGGDWL

-286 ADKDPNY
+286 ADNDPNY

-305 SSVLMGSHSGI
+305 SSVLMGSHSNI

-349 NVATLINAH
+349 NVTTLINAH
-358 LNNGSGLVIAGNENG
+358 LRNGSGLVIAGNEDG

-403 DFMEFLAQNNAKLD
+403 DFMEFLAQNNARLD
-417 NLSEKEKEK
+417 NLSNKEKEK
-426 FQTEIGNFQKDRK
+426 FQNEIEDFQKDRK

-446 SDHIAFVS
+446 NDHIAFVS
-454 KKDPKHLALVTE
+454 KKDPKHLALITE
-466 FGNGEVSYT
+466 FGNGELIYT

-504 MFVDY
+504 MFVNY
-509 SNFKYTNVSK
+509 SNFKYTNASK
-519 SPDKGLG
+519 SPDKGVG
-526 ATNGVSHLEANFS
+526 ATNGVSHLEANLS

-558 RRDLEDKLWAKGLS
+558 RRDLEDKLLAKGLS

-592 KVSNFNK
+592 KVSNLNK

-610 DEVKKAQKDLEKSL
+610 DEVKKAQKDLEKSI
-624 RKRESLEKEVAKK
+624 RKRGHLEKEVAKK

-645 NRMEAKAQANS
+645 NRMEAKAQASS
-656 QKDKIFALINK
+656 QKDKIFALINQ

-676 AFDPNLKGV
+676 AFDPNLKGI

-709 LKNGKNNDFSKAEET
+709 LKNGNNKDFSKAEET
-724 LKALKDSVK
+724 LKALKDSMK

-774 NSIKDVI
+774 NSIKDVS

-791 NLNQAVSETKLT
+791 NLNQAVSEAKLT

-824 KNSDLQFVRDGVRGT
+824 KNSDLQSVRDNVRGT
-839 LVGNGLSKTEATTL
+839 LVGNGLSKTEATKL
-853 TKNFSDI
+853 SKNFSDI
-860 RKELS
+860 RKELN
-865 EKLFGKSN
+865 EKLFGNSN

-882 EEPIYAQVNK
+882 TEPIYAQVNKKKTGQAASPEEPIYAQVNK
-892 KKAGQATSPEEPIYA
+892 KKAGQA
-907 QVARKM
+907 
-913 SVKIDQLNEA
+913 
-923 ASAINRKI
+923 
-931 DRINKIASAGKGV
+931 
-944 GGFSGAG
+944 
-951 QSASPEEPIY
+951 ASPEEPIY
-961 AQVAKKVSAKIDQLN
+961 TQVAKKVNARIDRLNKIASTINGKIDQLN
-976 ESASAI
+976 RTASA
-982 NRKIDRINKI
+982 N
-992 ASAGKGV
+992 KGV
-999 GGFSGAGQSASPEEP
+999 GDFSGAG
-1014 IYAQVAKKVRAKID
+1014 R
-1028 QLNESASAINR
+1028 
-1039 KMDRINKIASAGKG
+1039 
-1053 VGGFRGAGQSASP
+1053 
-1066 EEPIYAQVAKKVRAK
+1066 
-1081 IDQLNESASAI
+1081 
-1092 NRKMDRINKIASA
+1092 
-1105 GKGVGGFSGAG
+1105 
-1116 QSASPEEPL
+1116 
-1125 YAQVAKKVRAKIDQL
+1125 
-1140 NESASAINRKIDR
+1140 
-1153 INKIASAGKGVG
+1153 
-1165 GFRGAGQSAS
+1165 
-1175 PEEPIYAQVAKKV
+1175 
-1188 SAKIDQLN
+1188 
-1196 ESASAINRKM
+1196 
-1206 DRINKIASAGKGVGG
+1206 
-1221 FSGAGQSASPE
+1221 
-1232 EPLYAQVAKKVSA
+1232 
-1245 KIDQLNESA
+1245 
-1254 SAINRK
+1254 
-1260 IDRINKIASAGKG
+1260 
-1273 VGGFSGA
+1273 
-1280 GQSASPEEPLYAQVA
+1280 
-1295 KKVRAKIDQLNESAS
+1295 
-1310 AINRKM
+1310 
-1316 DRINKIAS
+1316 
-1324 AGKGVGGFR
+1324 
-1333 GAGQSASPEEPLYA
+1333 
-1347 QVAKKVSA
+1347 
-1355 KIDQLNESAS
+1355 
-1365 AINRKIDRINKI
+1365 
-1377 ASAGKG
+1377 
-1383 VGGFRGAGQSA
+1383 
-1394 SPEEPLYA
+1394 
-1402 QVAKKV
+1402 
-1408 RAKIDQLNE
+1408 
-1417 SASAINRK
+1417 
-1425 IDRINK
+1425 
-1431 IASAGKGV
+1431 
-1439 GGFRGAGQSASPEE
+1439 
-1453 PLYAQV
+1453 
-1459 AKKVRAKIDQ
+1459 
-1469 LNESASAINR
+1469 
-1479 KIDRINKI
+1479 
-1487 ASAGKG
+1487 
-1493 VGGFSGAGQ
+1493 
-1502 SASPEEPLY
+1502 
-1511 AQVAKKVRAKIDQL
+1511 
-1525 NESASAINRKMD
+1525 
-1537 RINKIASA
+1537 
-1545 GKGVGGFRGAGQSA
+1545 
-1559 SPEEPLY
+1559 
-1566 AQVAKK
+1566 
-1572 VSAKIDQ
+1572 
-1579 LNESASAIN
+1579 
-1588 RKMDRI
+1588 
-1594 NKIASAGKGVGGFR
+1594 
-1608 GAGQSASPEEPIY
+1608 
-1621 AQVAKKVS
+1621 
-1629 AKIDQL
+1629 
-1635 NESASAINRKMD
+1635 
-1647 RINKIASAGKGVG
+1647 
-1660 GFRGAGQSASPEEPL
+1660 
-1675 YAQVAKKVSA
+1675 
-1685 KIDQLNESASAI
+1685 
-1697 NRKIDRIN
+1697 
-1705 KIASAGKGVGGFSGA
+1705 
-1720 GQSASPEE
+1720 
-1728 PIYAQVA
+1728 
-1735 KKVSAKI
+1735 
-1742 DQLNES
+1742 
-1748 ASAINRKIDRINKI
+1748 
-1762 ASAGKGV
+1762 
-1769 GGFSGAGQSASPEP
+1769 SASPEP

-1794 QAGFS
+1794 QAGFP

-1820 TRRIGDLNQAVSE
+1820 TSRIGDLNQAVSE
-1833 AKAGH
+1833 AKTGH
-1838 FDKLEQKI
+1838 FGKLEQKI

-1853 KKNALKLW
+1853 KKNAVNLW

-1888 SNVQSGT
+1888 SNVKNGA

-1920 AHNVGSAHLSEY
+1920 AHNVGSIPLSDY

-1970 TNTFSTGSYSLMKAN
+1970 TNTFSTGSYSLMKA
-1985 VEHGVKNTT
+1985 EHGVKNINT
-1994 KGGFQKS
+1994 KSGFQKS